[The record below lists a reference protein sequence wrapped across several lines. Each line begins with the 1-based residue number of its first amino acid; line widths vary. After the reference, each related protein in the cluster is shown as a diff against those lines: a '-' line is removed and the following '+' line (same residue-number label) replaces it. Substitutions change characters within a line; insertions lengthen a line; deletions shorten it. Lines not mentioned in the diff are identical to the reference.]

1 MPKIKL
7 YFENYLVDNTDNI
20 SIPLTKT
27 FDNIQDPMKYYS
39 EYSRSV
45 DIPFSVN
52 NNKLFNHIFN
62 VDSVQNSNPNQ
73 PNIGHNFDPKR
84 KIPFR
89 LEYNGDIILE
99 GYAKLNS
106 ITYANGGKYN
116 ITLFGKF
123 GEIMQELHKL
133 TFINPE
139 SNKYYIVSPKYDR
152 ISANLVKSAMEKY
165 PLSTFSENSI
175 LLTDIITFI
184 SNEGVYENFDTKKN
198 VRYKIVNNTLIPHM
212 DIVDTSSF
220 LKETYTYISNNN
232 INPESI
238 VGDAMLPGTWG
249 EYRSY
254 YQIPCM
260 WVKRLWEMFIAAAK
274 KVTSY
279 SFDLDPD
286 FFNDD
291 NPLYFKQVL
300 ALKPFNTKK
309 ESRYTS
315 TFEINSPKEGSWI
328 NGTNTYRM
336 LSNIIRTSTIS
347 DEYGAGYDDT
357 PDGETSGQTSNALFL
372 KAKPNSYDTFTIN
385 FSQKY
390 QIEFPTDGI
399 EGKQYLNTPLFINVN
414 LKTKDGSIINT
425 CKYCVKRCKY
435 EDLEEYDTT
444 VPYDNK
450 RNVILQDTYQEN
462 NPFTKTTSFF
472 FTLNYSY
479 RTSQV
484 INGCYLQT
492 EMYWTGTSF
501 VFTYDPELLTGDKGV
516 PYINY
521 KSHVLKEGESVYIKP
536 INELY
541 KGEKNRLSVVISQK
555 EKRSGDYFSI
565 SDLWDKNVNPLEYLL
580 EFSKIYGLVWNID
593 EKNKTIVVR
602 QQQNDYKEGLTQGIR
617 DYTDK
622 VDNREKVLKPAQ
634 FDCKYV
640 RFNYA
645 DNKTAQGTEYKNAYG
660 ANYGELILNNG
671 NEFNLSDK
679 KLFSGLIPAPITQK
693 KEIFKIKT
701 PTNIDST
708 IYPET
713 QTYTSIITTDKSNK
727 TVDLFGSL
735 FFVGPNTTPIV
746 LTDDCN
752 SEYFSNT
759 YCYNRYC
766 DDVNSTNLMAKATAK
781 IASAISYI
789 FYPNKKITNL
799 FNIPNI
805 TYGED
810 FRNVKSIYE
819 LFWKDYFDE
828 RYSYKNKVVEVK
840 MKLSIEDYNTIRRG
854 TFIKIDN
861 QLYVFNKI
869 SDFDI
874 QGGGLTKCELLTVNN
889 LDAYTNNLFL
899 TYMHS

>member
-62 VDSVQNSNPNQ
+62 VDSVQNSDPKQ

-89 LEYNGDIILE
+89 IEYNGDVILE

-123 GEIMQELHKL
+123 GEIMQELHKI

-139 SNKYYIVSPKYDR
+139 SEKYYIDFPKYGKQTR
-152 ISANLVKSAMEKY
+152 INADFVKTAMEKY
-165 PLSTFSENSI
+165 PSSTFSDNSI
-175 LLTDIITFI
+175 SLSDIITFI

-198 VRYKIVNNTLIPHM
+198 VRYEILKNEFIRYNN
-212 DIVDTSSF
+212 IVDTSSF
-220 LKETYTYISNNN
+220 LQETYNYISRNN

-238 VGDAMLPGTWG
+238 VGDAILPGTWG

-260 WVKRLWEMFIAAAK
+260 WVKRLWEMFTTAAK

-279 SFDLDPD
+279 SFDFDPD
-286 FFNDD
+286 FFNDN

-300 ALKPFNTKK
+300 ALKPFNTKQ
-309 ESRYTS
+309 ESKYTS
-315 TFEINSPKEGSWI
+315 TFEIIDDCFGSNWL
-328 NGTNTYRM
+328 NGSGTKKIKSKIMRV
-336 LSNIIRTSTIS
+336 STIS
-347 DEYGAGYDDT
+347 DEYAAGYNDI
-357 PDGETSGQTSNALFL
+357 PKGETTNALFL
-372 KAKPNSYDTFTIN
+372 KSKPNSYDTFTIN

-390 QIEFPTDGI
+390 KIDIPYVDMSQKIYIMD
-399 EGKQYLNTPLFINVN
+399 PLFIDVN
-414 LKTKDGSIINT
+414 LKTKAGTIINT
-425 CKYCVKRCKY
+425 CKYAVQRCKFEGL
-435 EDLEEYDTT
+435 EDYDKNDIYT
-444 VPYDNK
+444 
-450 RNVILQDTYQEN
+450 RGRFVILQDTNQEFN
-462 NPFTKTTSFF
+462 SYEKITSLF

-479 RTSQV
+479 RTNQV
-484 INGCYLQT
+484 TQGCYLEIVMHWSNQNFFF
-492 EMYWTGTSF
+492 G
-501 VFTYDPELLTGDKGV
+501 YDPQLLTNDNGV
-516 PYINY
+516 PYITTKDHIL
-521 KSHVLKEGESVYIKP
+521 KSNEGVSISPLGNLFDGETNK
-536 INELY
+536 LY
-541 KGEKNRLSVVISQK
+541 VVISQK

-565 SDLWDKNVNPLEYLL
+565 PDLWNNNVNPLEYLF
-580 EFSKIYGLVWNID
+580 EYSKIYGLVWNID

-602 QQQNDYKEGLTQGIR
+602 QQQNDYKEGLARGIR

-640 RFNYA
+640 RFNYT
-645 DNKTAQGTEYKNAYG
+645 DNKTAEGTEYKNTYD

-671 NEFNLSDK
+671 NEFNSSEK
-679 KLFSGLIPAPITQK
+679 KLFSGLIPAPITGK
-693 KEIFKIKT
+693 KQIFKIKT
-701 PTNIDST
+701 PNNKDSI
-708 IYPET
+708 IYSET
-713 QTYTSIITTDKSNK
+713 QTYTSIITADKSNK

-735 FFVGPNTTPIV
+735 FFVGEKTTPIL
-746 LTDDCN
+746 LTDDTS
-752 SEYFSNT
+752 SEYLNNT
-759 YCYNRYC
+759 YCYNRYSY
-766 DDVNSTNLMAKATAK
+766 DVISKQANAK
-781 IASAISYI
+781 IASAISYVK
-789 FYPNKKITNL
+789 NTNNKITNL

-810 FRNVKSIYE
+810 FTNVKSIYE

-840 MKLSIEDYNTIRRG
+840 MKLSIADYNSIRRG

-874 QGGGLTKCELLTVNN
+874 QGDGLTKCELLTVNN
-889 LDAYTNNLFL
+889 LDAYTTNLFL

>member
-89 LEYNGDIILE
+89 IEYNGDIILE

-106 ITYANGGKYN
+106 ITYSNGGKYN

-152 ISANLVKSAMEKY
+152 ISATFLQIAMKKY
-165 PLSTFSENSI
+165 PSSTFSENS
-175 LLTDIITFI
+175 LSLTDIITFI
-184 SNEGVYENFDTKKN
+184 TNEGVYENFDMKKN
-198 VRYKIVNNTLIPHM
+198 VRYKISDNTIIPYM

-291 NPLYFKQVL
+291 NPLYFQQVL
-300 ALKPFNTKK
+300 ALKTFNTKQ
-309 ESRYTS
+309 ESKYTS
-315 TFEINSPKEGSWI
+315 TFEIKVSNNVSWI
-328 NGTNTYRM
+328 NSTNTYRM
-336 LSNIIRTSTIS
+336 PSYIIRTSTVS
-347 DEYGAGYDDT
+347 DDYGAGYDDIT
-357 PDGETSGQTSNALFL
+357 DGETSGQTIKVLFL
-372 KAKPNSYDTFTIN
+372 KSKPNSYDTFTIN
-385 FSQKY
+385 FSQKFS
-390 QIEFPTDGI
+390 IDIPSGGI
-399 EGKQYLNTPLFINVN
+399 EGKQYLGIPFYIDVY
-414 LKTKDGSIINT
+414 LKTKDGLIINT
-425 CKYCVKRCKY
+425 CNYEVLRCKY
-435 EDLEEYDTT
+435 EGLEEYDRDIPHSK
-444 VPYDNK
+444 V
-450 RNVILQDTYQEN
+450 RNIILQDTYQEN
-462 NPFTKTTSFF
+462 NPNTKTTSLF

-484 INGCYLQT
+484 INGCYL
-492 EMYWTGTSF
+492 EIVMYWEDIPF
-501 VFTYDPELLTGDKGV
+501 YFTYDPELLTNNDGVQYIHDKMH
-516 PYINY
+516 
-521 KSHVLKEGESVYIKP
+521 SLKDTESVYVKP
-536 INELY
+536 LNELY
-541 KGEKNRLSVVISQK
+541 KGEKNRLSAVISQK

-565 SDLWDKNVNPLEYLL
+565 SDLWDNNVNPLEYLL

-602 QQQNDYKEGLTQGIR
+602 QQQNDYKEGLAQGIR

-640 RFNYA
+640 CFNYA
-645 DNKTAQGTEYKNAYG
+645 DNKTAEGTEYKNTYG

-671 NEFNLSDK
+671 NEFNLSEK

-693 KEIFKIKT
+693 KRILKIKT
-701 PTNIDST
+701 PYNINST

-735 FFVGPNTTPIV
+735 FFVINTNNFIGF
-746 LTDDCN
+746 TDDCS
-752 SEYFSNT
+752 SEYLNNT
-759 YCYNRYC
+759 YCYNRYGFG
-766 DDVNSTNLMAKATAK
+766 VTYAIAKF
-781 IASAISYI
+781 ASAISYVK
-789 FYPNKKITNL
+789 NTNNKITNL

-810 FRNVKSIYE
+810 FKNVKSIYE

-840 MKLSIEDYNTIRRG
+840 MKLSIEEYNTIRRG

-874 QGGGLTKCELLTVNN
+874 QGDGLTKCELLTVNN

>member
-62 VDSVQNSNPNQ
+62 VDSVQYSNPRQ

-89 LEYNGDIILE
+89 IEYNGDIILE

-133 TFINPE
+133 TFINSE
-139 SNKYYIVSPKYDR
+139 SDKYYIDYPTYGKQTR
-152 ISANLVKSAMEKY
+152 INADFVKTAMEKY
-165 PLSTFSENSI
+165 PSSTFSDNTI
-175 LLTDIITFI
+175 LSDIITFI

-198 VRYKIVNNTLIPHM
+198 ARYEILNNGIVQYK

-220 LKETYTYISNNN
+220 LQETYTYISRNN

-238 VGDAMLPGTWG
+238 VGNAMLPATWG

-260 WVKRLWEMFIAAAK
+260 WVKRLWEMFTAAAK
-274 KVTSY
+274 KLTSY

-286 FFNDD
+286 FFNDN

-309 ESRYTS
+309 ESKYTS
-315 TFEINSPKEGSWI
+315 TFEIIDDCFGSKWL
-328 NGTNTYRM
+328 NGSGTKKIKSKIVRV
-336 LSNIIRTSTIS
+336 STIS
-347 DEYGAGYDDT
+347 DEYAAGYDDI
-357 PDGETSGQTSNALFL
+357 PNGVTSNALFL
-372 KAKPNSYDTFTIN
+372 KSKPNSYDTFTIN

-390 QIEFPTDGI
+390 KIEIPYVDNVQKLYI
-399 EGKQYLNTPLFINVN
+399 LDPLFIDVK
-414 LKTKDGSIINT
+414 LKTKAGTIINT
-425 CKYCVKRCKY
+425 CKYALQRCKFEGL
-435 EDLEEYDTT
+435 EDYDKNDIYT
-444 VPYDNK
+444 
-450 RNVILQDTYQEN
+450 RGRFVIYQDTNQEFN
-462 NPFTKTTSFF
+462 SYEKKASLF

-479 RTSQV
+479 RTNQV
-484 INGCYLQT
+484 TQGCYL
-492 EMYWTGTSF
+492 EIDMYWSNQLF
-501 VFTYDPELLTGDKGV
+501 YFAYDPQLLTNDNGV
-516 PYINY
+516 PYIVTKDHIL
-521 KSHVLKEGESVYIKP
+521 KSNEDVYVTPLDNLFDGETNK
-536 INELY
+536 
-541 KGEKNRLSVVISQK
+541 LSVVISQK

-565 SDLWDKNVNPLEYLL
+565 PDLWNNNVNPLEYLL
-580 EFSKIYGLVWNID
+580 EYSKIYGLVWNID

-602 QQQNDYKEGLTQGIR
+602 QQQNDYKEGLTRGIR

-640 RFNYA
+640 RFNYT
-645 DNKTAQGTEYKNAYG
+645 DNKTAEGTEYKNTYR

-671 NEFNLSDK
+671 NEFNSSEK
-679 KLFSGLIPAPITQK
+679 KLFSGLIPAPITGK
-693 KEIFKIKT
+693 KQIFKIKT
-701 PTNIDST
+701 PNNKDSMM
-708 IYPET
+708 YPDT
-713 QTYTSIITTDKSNK
+713 QTYTSIITADKSNK

-735 FFVGPNTTPIV
+735 FFVGEKTTPIL
-746 LTDDCN
+746 LTDDTPP
-752 SEYFSNT
+752 EYLNNT
-759 YCYNRYC
+759 YCYNRYSY
-766 DDVNSTNLMAKATAK
+766 DVISKQANAK
-781 IASAISYI
+781 IASAISYVKKT
-789 FYPNKKITNL
+789 NNKITNL

-805 TYGED
+805 TYGEN
-810 FRNVKSIYE
+810 FTGVKSIYE

-840 MKLSIEDYNTIRRG
+840 MKLSINDYNSIRRG

-874 QGGGLTKCELLTVNN
+874 QGDGLTKCELLTVNN
-889 LDAYTNNLFL
+889 LDAYTTNLFL

>member
-27 FDNIQDPMKYYS
+27 FDNIQAPMKYYS

-62 VDSVQNSNPNQ
+62 VDSVQNSDPKQ
-73 PNIGHNFDPKR
+73 QNIGHNFDPKR

-89 LEYNGDIILE
+89 IEYNGDVILE

-106 ITYANGGKYN
+106 ITYTNGGKYN

-133 TFINPE
+133 TFINSE
-139 SNKYYIVSPKYDR
+139 SDKYYIDYPTYGKQTR
-152 ISANLVKSAMEKY
+152 INADFVKTAMEKY
-165 PLSTFSENSI
+165 PSSTFSDNTI
-175 LLTDIITFI
+175 LSDIITFI

-198 VRYKIVNNTLIPHM
+198 ARYEILNNGIVQYK

-220 LKETYTYISNNN
+220 LQETYTYISRNN

-238 VGDAMLPGTWG
+238 VGNAMLPATWG

-260 WVKRLWEMFIAAAK
+260 WVKRLWEMFATAAK
-274 KVTSY
+274 KLTSY

-286 FFNDD
+286 FFNDN

-309 ESRYTS
+309 ESKYTS
-315 TFEINSPKEGSWI
+315 TFEIIDDCFGSKWL
-328 NGTNTYRM
+328 NGSGTKKIKSKIVRV
-336 LSNIIRTSTIS
+336 STIS
-347 DEYGAGYDDT
+347 DEYAAGYDDI
-357 PDGETSGQTSNALFL
+357 PNGVTSNALFL
-372 KAKPNSYDTFTIN
+372 KSKPNSYDTFTIN

-390 QIEFPTDGI
+390 KIEIPYVDNVQKLYI
-399 EGKQYLNTPLFINVN
+399 LDPLFIDVK
-414 LKTKDGSIINT
+414 LKTKNGTIINT
-425 CKYCVKRCKY
+425 CKYALQRCKFEGL
-435 EDLEEYDTT
+435 EDYDKNDIYT
-444 VPYDNK
+444 
-450 RNVILQDTYQEN
+450 RGRFVIYQDTNQEFN
-462 NPFTKTTSFF
+462 SYEKKASLF

-479 RTSQV
+479 RTNQV
-484 INGCYLQT
+484 TQGCYL
-492 EMYWTGTSF
+492 EIDMYWSNVNF
-501 VFTYDPELLTGDKGV
+501 YLAYDPRLLTNDKGV
-516 PYINY
+516 PYITTKDHIL
-521 KSHVLKEGESVYIKP
+521 KSNESVSITP
-536 INELY
+536 LDNLFD
-541 KGEKNRLSVVISQK
+541 GETNQLSVVISQK

-565 SDLWDKNVNPLEYLL
+565 SDLWNNNVNPLEYLL
-580 EFSKIYGLVWNID
+580 EYSKIYGLVWNID

-602 QQQNDYKEGLTQGIR
+602 QQQNDYKEGLTRGIR

-640 RFNYA
+640 RFNYT
-645 DNKTAQGTEYKNAYG
+645 DNKTAEGTEYKNTYR

-671 NEFNLSDK
+671 NEFNSSEK
-679 KLFSGLIPAPITQK
+679 KLFSGLIPAPITGK
-693 KEIFKIKT
+693 KQIFKIKT
-701 PTNIDST
+701 PNNKDS
-708 IYPET
+708 IMYSET

-735 FFVGPNTTPIV
+735 FFVGETTTPIL
-746 LTDDCN
+746 LTDDTS
-752 SEYFSNT
+752 SEYLNNT
-759 YCYNRYC
+759 YCYNRYSY
-766 DDVNSTNLMAKATAK
+766 DVISKQANAK
-781 IASAISYI
+781 IASAISYVK
-789 FYPNKKITNL
+789 NTNNKITNL

-805 TYGED
+805 TYGEN
-810 FRNVKSIYE
+810 FTGVKSIYE
-819 LFWKDYFDE
+819 LFWKNYFDE

-840 MKLSIEDYNTIRRG
+840 MKLSINEYNSIRRG

-869 SDFDI
+869 FDFDI
-874 QGGGLTKCELLTVNN
+874 QGDGLTKCELLTVNN
-889 LDAYTNNLFL
+889 LDAYTTNLFL
-899 TYMHS
+899 RYMNS

>member
-89 LEYNGDIILE
+89 IEYNGDIILE

-106 ITYANGGKYN
+106 ITYSNGGKYN

-133 TFINPE
+133 TFTTPE
-139 SNKYYIVSPKYDR
+139 SNKYYILSPKYDR
-152 ISANLVKSAMEKY
+152 INADFVKSAMEKY
-165 PLSTFSENSI
+165 PTSTFSENS
-175 LLTDIITFI
+175 LSLTDIITFF

-198 VRYKIVNNTLIPHM
+198 VKYEIITNELTSYQV

-238 VGDAMLPGTWG
+238 VGNGMLPGTWN

-260 WVKRLWEMFIAAAK
+260 WVKRLWEMFIAAAE

-291 NPLYFKQVL
+291 NPLYFRQVL

-309 ESRYTS
+309 ESIYTS
-315 TFEINSPKEGSWI
+315 TFEINASGGGSWGNETSKNKI
-328 NGTNTYRM
+328 P
-336 LSNIIRTSTIS
+336 SKIIRTSIVS
-347 DEYGAGYDDT
+347 DEYGAGYNDT
-357 PDGETSGQTSNALFL
+357 PAGEKNTALFFR
-372 KAKPNSYDTFTIN
+372 AKPNSYDTFTIN

-390 QIEFPTDGI
+390 KIEFPTGDI
-399 EGKQYLNTPLFINVN
+399 EGKQYLDSLLYIDVN
-414 LKTKDGSIINT
+414 LKTKNGSIINT
-425 CKYCVKRCKY
+425 CNYIVDRCKY
-435 EDLEEYDTT
+435 EGLEEYDKLFTSD
-444 VPYDNK
+444 YNI
-450 RNVILQDTYQEN
+450 RNIILQDTYQEN
-462 NPFTKTTSFF
+462 NPSTGTTSLF

-484 INGCYLQT
+484 INGCYLQI
-492 EMYWTGTSF
+492 EMYWPGPHSF
-501 VFTYDPELLTGDKGV
+501 TFTYNPELVTPSKGV
-516 PYINY
+516 PYIYRNAR
-521 KSHVLKEGESVYIKP
+521 VLKEGDVVYVKP
-536 INELY
+536 LNELY
-541 KGEKNRLSVVISQK
+541 NGEKNRLSVVISQK

-565 SDLWDKNVNPLEYLL
+565 SDLWDKKVNPLEYLL

-602 QQQNDYKEGLTQGIR
+602 QQQNDYKEGLTRGIR

-645 DNKTAQGTEYKNAYG
+645 DNKTAQGTEYKNSYG

-671 NEFNLSDK
+671 NEFNSSEK

-693 KEIFKIKT
+693 KQIFKIKT
-701 PTNIDST
+701 PLNKDST
-708 IYPET
+708 IYQES

-735 FFVGPNTTPIV
+735 FFVGMDTTSTSIT
-746 LTDDCN
+746 LTDDC
-752 SEYFSNT
+752 SYEYFNKT
-759 YCYNRYC
+759 YCYNRYGN
-766 DDVNSTNLMAKATAK
+766 DVISTEATLK
-781 IASAISYI
+781 TASAISYI
-789 FYPNKKITNL
+789 YYNYRITNL

-810 FRNVKSIYE
+810 FRDVKSIYE

-874 QGGGLTKCELLTVNN
+874 QGDGLTKCELLTVNN

-899 TYMHS
+899 TYMHEQST

>member
-89 LEYNGDIILE
+89 IEYNGDIILE

-106 ITYANGGKYN
+106 ITYSNGGKYN

-139 SNKYYIVSPKYDR
+139 SDKYYIVSPKYDR
-152 ISANLVKSAMEKY
+152 ISANFVKSAMEKY
-165 PLSTFSENSI
+165 PSSTFSENSFS
-175 LLTDIITFI
+175 LTDIITFI
-184 SNEGVYENFDTKKN
+184 TNEGVYENFDTKKN
-198 VRYKIVNNTLIPHM
+198 LKYKINNINNELISLV

-238 VGDAMLPGTWG
+238 VGNAMLPGTWE

-260 WVKRLWEMFIAAAK
+260 WVKRLWEMFIAASK

-291 NPLYFKQVL
+291 NPLYYRQVL

-309 ESRYTS
+309 ESIYTS
-315 TFEINSPKEGSWI
+315 TFKTTASKGGSWE
-328 NGTNTYRM
+328 NGTKNNKIP
-336 LSNIIRTSTIS
+336 SNIIRILTVS

-357 PDGETSGQTSNALFL
+357 PDGETSKFLFL
-372 KAKPNSYDTFTIN
+372 KSKPNSYDTFTIN

-390 QIEFPTDGI
+390 KIEFPTGNI
-399 EGKQYLNTPLFINVN
+399 EGKQYLDTLLYIDVN

-425 CKYCVKRCKY
+425 CNYIVDRCKY
-435 EDLEEYDTT
+435 EGLEEYDKPSTSD
-444 VPYDNK
+444 YNI

-462 NPFTKTTSFF
+462 NPSTGTTSLF

-484 INGCYLQT
+484 INGCYLQI
-492 EMYWTGTSF
+492 EMYWPGPLSF
-501 VFTYDPELLTGDKGV
+501 TFTYNPELVTPTNGA
-516 PYINY
+516 PYIYCNAR
-521 KSHVLKEGESVYIKP
+521 VLKEGDVLHVRP
-536 INELY
+536 LNELY
-541 KGEKNRLSVVISQK
+541 TGEQNQLSVVISQK

-565 SDLWDKNVNPLEYLL
+565 SDLWDKKVNPLEYLL
-580 EFSKIYGLVWNID
+580 EYSKIYGLVWNID

-622 VDNREKVLKPAQ
+622 VDNSEKVLKPAQ

-640 RFNYA
+640 RFNYE
-645 DNKTAQGTEYKNAYG
+645 DNKTPQGTEYKNSYG

-671 NEFNLSDK
+671 NEFNSSEK

-693 KEIFKIKT
+693 KQIFKIKT
-701 PTNIDST
+701 PSNIYST

-713 QTYTSIITTDKSNK
+713 QKYTSIISTDKSNK

-735 FFVGPNTTPIV
+735 FFVGPVNTPII

-752 SEYFSNT
+752 SEYFNNT
-759 YCYNRYC
+759 YCYNRYGYN
-766 DDVNSTNLMAKATAK
+766 VISTKAIAK

-789 FYPNKKITNL
+789 LYNNKKITNL

-810 FRNVKSIYE
+810 FKNVKSVYE

-840 MKLSIEDYNTIRRG
+840 MKLSIEDYNTIRRR

-874 QGGGLTKCELLTVNN
+874 QGNGLTKCELLTVNN
-889 LDAYTNNLFL
+889 LDAYTTNLFL
-899 TYMHS
+899 TYIHS

>member
-27 FDNIQDPMKYYS
+27 FDNIQAPMKYYS

-62 VDSVQNSNPNQ
+62 VDSVQNSDPKQ

-89 LEYNGDIILE
+89 IEHNGDVILE

-139 SNKYYIVSPKYDR
+139 SKKYHIDSPSYTG
-152 ISANLVKSAMEKY
+152 INVNFVKSAMEKY
-165 PLSTFSENSI
+165 PSSTFSANSI
-175 LLTDIITFI
+175 SLSDIITFV

-198 VRYKIVNNTLIPHM
+198 VGYEIDDDNRIIPRV

-220 LKETYTYISNNN
+220 LKETYTYISRNN

-238 VGDAMLPGTWG
+238 VGDAILPGTWG

-260 WVKRLWEMFIAAAK
+260 WVKRLWDMFTAAAK
-274 KVTSY
+274 KLTSY
-279 SFDLDPD
+279 SFDLDHD

-300 ALKPFNTKK
+300 VLKPFNTKQ
-309 ESRYTS
+309 ESKYTS
-315 TFEINSPKEGSWI
+315 TFEINSSKNLSW
-328 NGTNTYRM
+328 NSTNIKSK
-336 LSNIIRTSTIS
+336 LSSKIIRMSTVS
-347 DEYGAGYDDT
+347 DEYGAGYDDIPNGDT
-357 PDGETSGQTSNALFL
+357 TKALFL
-372 KAKPNSYDTFTIN
+372 KAKPNSFDTFTIN
-385 FSQKY
+385 FAQRY
-390 QIEFPTDGI
+390 VIEIPSGGI
-399 EGKQYLNTPLFINVN
+399 KGKQYLGTYLYVDVN
-414 LKTKDGSIINT
+414 LKQKDGTIINT
-425 CKYCVKRCKY
+425 CKYHVRRCKY
-435 EDLEEYDTT
+435 EGLEEYDKSASY
-444 VPYDNK
+444 YDSI
-450 RNVILQDTYQEN
+450 RNVILQDTYQEINSSN
-462 NPFTKTTSFF
+462 NRTSIF

-484 INGCYLQT
+484 NISECYL
-492 EMYWTGTSF
+492 EIVMYWENIGF
-501 VFTYDPELLTGDKGV
+501 VFTYDPQLETNNNGV
-516 PYINY
+516 PYIHEKNHILTP
-521 KSHVLKEGESVYIKP
+521 SEVVYVKP
-536 INELY
+536 VSELY
-541 KGEKNRLSVVISQK
+541 KGGKNQLSVVISQK
-555 EKRSGDYFSI
+555 EKRSGNTFSI
-565 SDLWDKNVNPLEYLL
+565 SDIWDKNVNPLEYLL
-580 EFSKIYGLVWNID
+580 EFSKFYGLVWNID

-645 DNKTAQGTEYKNAYG
+645 DNKTAEGAEYKNTYS

-671 NEFNLSDK
+671 NEFNTSEK

-693 KEIFKIKT
+693 KQIFKIKT
-701 PTNIDST
+701 PNNTNTT

-727 TVDLFGSL
+727 TVNLFGSL
-735 FFVGPNTTPIV
+735 FFVGETTTPIL
-746 LTDDCN
+746 LTDDSN
-752 SEYFSNT
+752 SEYLNNT

-766 DDVNSTNLMAKATAK
+766 SNVKSTTSNAK

-789 FYPNKKITNL
+789 YYPKNRKITNL

-810 FRNVKSIYE
+810 FTNVKSIYE

-840 MKLSIEDYNTIRRG
+840 MKLSIADYNSIRRG

-874 QGGGLTKCELLTVNN
+874 QGDGLTKCELLTVNN
-889 LDAYTNNLFL
+889 LDAYTTNLFL

>member
-62 VDSVQNSNPNQ
+62 VDSVQNSNPQQ

-89 LEYNGDIILE
+89 IEYNGDIILE

-139 SNKYYIVSPKYDR
+139 SEKYYIDFPKYGKYTN
-152 ISANLVKSAMEKY
+152 INANFVRMAMQKY
-165 PLSTFSENSI
+165 PSSTFSDNSI
-175 LLTDIITFI
+175 RLSDIITFI

-198 VRYKIVNNTLIPHM
+198 VRYKISDNTIIPHM

-238 VGDAMLPGTWG
+238 VGDAMIPGTWG

-291 NPLYFKQVL
+291 NPLYFRQVL
-300 ALKPFNTKK
+300 ALKPFNTKQ
-309 ESRYTS
+309 ESKYTS
-315 TFEINSPKEGSWI
+315 TFVINTSKNRSWT
-328 NGTNTYRM
+328 NGTNTNKIP
-336 LSNIIRTSTIS
+336 SNIIRTSTVS
-347 DEYGAGYDDT
+347 DEYAAGYDDI
-357 PDGETSGQTSNALFL
+357 PDGQQTDALFL
-372 KAKPNSYDTFTIN
+372 KSKPDSYDTFTIN

-390 QIEFPTDGI
+390 SIEFPTGGI
-399 EGKQYLNTPLFINVN
+399 EGKQYLSTPLYIDVN
-414 LKTKDGSIINT
+414 LKTKDGLIINT
-425 CKYCVKRCKY
+425 CKYAVERCKY
-435 EDLEEYDTT
+435 EGLEEYDTS
-444 VPYDNK
+444 YIYSRK
-450 RNVILQDTYQEN
+450 ENVILQDTYQEI
-462 NPFTKTTSFF
+462 NPFTETTALF

-484 INGCYLQT
+484 INGCYL
-492 EMYWTGTSF
+492 EIVMYWTGQLF
-501 VFTYDPELLTGDKGV
+501 GFTYDPQLLTNNNGVQYIHDKM
-516 PYINY
+516 
-521 KSHVLKEGESVYIKP
+521 HVLNNSEHVYVKP
-536 INELY
+536 ISELY

-555 EKRSGDYFSI
+555 EKRSDDYFSI

-580 EFSKIYGLVWNID
+580 EYSKIYGLVWNID
-593 EKNKTIVVR
+593 EKDKTIVVR
-602 QQQNDYKEGLTQGIR
+602 QQQNDYKEGLTQGVR

-622 VDNREKVLKPAQ
+622 VDNKEKVLKPAQ

-645 DNKTAQGTEYKNAYG
+645 DNKTAEGTEYKNSYG
-660 ANYGELILNNG
+660 ANYGEVILNNG
-671 NEFNLSDK
+671 NEFNTSEK
-679 KLFSGLIPAPITQK
+679 KLFSGLIPAPITGK
-693 KEIFKIKT
+693 KQIFKIKT

-708 IYPET
+708 IYLET

-735 FFVGPNTTPIV
+735 FFVGPNTTLIV
-746 LTDDCN
+746 LTDDSN
-752 SEYFSNT
+752 SEYLSNT

-766 DDVNSTNLMAKATAK
+766 YDVTTTQLEARSK

-789 FYPNKKITNL
+789 HYRDKKITNL

-810 FRNVKSIYE
+810 FTNVKSIYE

-840 MKLSIEDYNTIRRG
+840 MKLSIEEYNTIRRG

-874 QGGGLTKCELLTVNN
+874 QGNGLTKCELLTVNN

>member
-89 LEYNGDIILE
+89 IEYNGDIILE

-106 ITYANGGKYN
+106 ITYSNGGKYN

-139 SNKYYIVSPKYDR
+139 SDKYYIVSPKYDR
-152 ISANLVKSAMEKY
+152 ISANFVKSAMEKY
-165 PLSTFSENSI
+165 PSSTFSENSFS
-175 LLTDIITFI
+175 LTDIITFI
-184 SNEGVYENFDTKKN
+184 TNEGVYENFDTKKN
-198 VRYKIVNNTLIPHM
+198 VKYKIINNELISLV

-238 VGDAMLPGTWG
+238 VGGGMLPGTWE

-260 WVKRLWEMFIAAAK
+260 WVKRLWEMFIAAAE

-291 NPLYFKQVL
+291 NPLYYGQVL

-309 ESRYTS
+309 ESIYTS
-315 TFEINSPKEGSWI
+315 TFKTTASKGGSWE
-328 NGTNTYRM
+328 NGTKNNKIP
-336 LSNIIRTSTIS
+336 SNIIRILTVS

-357 PDGETSGQTSNALFL
+357 PNGETSKFLFL
-372 KAKPNSYDTFTIN
+372 KSKPNSYDTFTIN

-390 QIEFPTDGI
+390 KIEFPTGDI
-399 EGKQYLNTPLFINVN
+399 EGKQYLDTLLYIDVN

-425 CKYCVKRCKY
+425 CNYIVDRCKY
-435 EDLEEYDTT
+435 EGLEEYDKPSTSD
-444 VPYDNK
+444 YNI

-462 NPFTKTTSFF
+462 NPSTGTTSLF

-484 INGCYLQT
+484 INGCYLQI
-492 EMYWTGTSF
+492 EMYWPGPLSF
-501 VFTYDPELLTGDKGV
+501 TFTYNPELVTPTNGAA
-516 PYINY
+516 PYVYCNAR
-521 KSHVLKEGESVYIKP
+521 VLKDGDVLHVRP
-536 INELY
+536 LNELY
-541 KGEKNRLSVVISQK
+541 TGEQNRLSVVISQK

-565 SDLWDKNVNPLEYLL
+565 SDLWDKKVNPLEYLL
-580 EFSKIYGLVWNID
+580 EYSKIYGLVWNID

-622 VDNREKVLKPAQ
+622 VDNSEKVLKPAQ

-640 RFNYA
+640 RFNYE
-645 DNKTAQGTEYKNAYG
+645 DNKTTQGTEYKNSYG

-671 NEFNLSDK
+671 NEFNSSEK

-693 KEIFKIKT
+693 KQIFKIKT
-701 PTNIDST
+701 PSNIYST

-713 QTYTSIITTDKSNK
+713 QKYTSIITTDKSNK

-752 SEYFSNT
+752 SEYLNNNT
-759 YCYNRYC
+759 YCYNRYGYN
-766 DDVNSTNLMAKATAK
+766 VSSTEATAK

-789 FYPNKKITNL
+789 LYNNKKITNL

-810 FRNVKSIYE
+810 FEDVKSIYE

-874 QGGGLTKCELLTVNN
+874 QGNGLTKCELLTVNN
-889 LDAYTNNLFL
+889 LDAYTMNLFL
-899 TYMHS
+899 TYIHS

>member
-62 VDSVQNSNPNQ
+62 VDSVQNSNPEQ

-89 LEYNGDIILE
+89 IEHNGNVILE

-133 TFINPE
+133 TFIKPE
-139 SNKYYIVSPKYDR
+139 SEKYYIDFPKSNGRYGR
-152 ISANLVKSAMEKY
+152 INASFVKKAMEKY
-165 PLSTFSENSI
+165 PSYIGSVETLFFM
-175 LLTDIITFI
+175 DFITFM

-198 VRYKIVNNTLIPHM
+198 VRYKISNNGIKSYK

-232 INPESI
+232 INPDSI
-238 VGDAMLPGTWG
+238 VGNAILPATWG

-260 WVKRLWEMFIAAAK
+260 WVKRLWEMFTAVAEQ
-274 KVTSY
+274 VTSY

-300 ALKPFNTKK
+300 ALKPFNTKQ
-309 ESRYTS
+309 ESKYTS
-315 TFEINSPKEGSWI
+315 IFEIIDGTYANWLNGKGTDKEKSK
-328 NGTNTYRM
+328 
-336 LSNIIRTSTIS
+336 IIRRLTIS
-347 DEYGAGYDDT
+347 DEYGAGYDDLPNGDT
-357 PDGETSGQTSNALFL
+357 TNALFL
-372 KAKPNSYDTFTIN
+372 KAKTNSYDTFTIN
-385 FSQKY
+385 FSQRY
-390 QIEFPTDGI
+390 SIEIPYVDI
-399 EGKQYLNTPLFINVN
+399 SQKQYITSPLLIDVN
-414 LKTKDGSIINT
+414 LKTKSGTIINT
-425 CKYCVKRCKY
+425 CKYAVQRCKY
-435 EDLEEYDTT
+435 EGLEDYDKNDTYSD
-444 VPYDNK
+444 VF
-450 RNVILQDTYQEN
+450 VILQDTNQEIN
-462 NPFTKTTSFF
+462 TSKKRTYLF

-484 INGCYLQT
+484 IQGCYI
-492 EMYWTGTSF
+492 EIVMYWQNTNFSF
-501 VFTYDPELLTGDKGV
+501 EYDPQLVTNNNGV
-516 PYINY
+516 SYITTKHHNL
-521 KSHVLKEGESVYIKP
+521 KNTEGVLIQPVEH
-536 INELY
+536 LY
-541 KGEKNRLSVVISQK
+541 RDYKNRLSVVISQN
-555 EKRSGDYFSI
+555 EKRSGDYFTMQ
-565 SDLWDKNVNPLEYLL
+565 DLWDKNVNPLEYLL

-602 QQQNDYKEGLTQGIR
+602 QQQNDYKDGLTQGIR

-645 DNKTAQGTEYKNAYG
+645 DNKTAEGTEYKNAYG

-671 NEFNLSDK
+671 NEFNTSEK
-679 KLFSGLIPAPITQK
+679 KLFSGLIPAPITGK
-693 KEIFKIKT
+693 KKIFNIKT
-701 PTNIDST
+701 KDNKDST

-735 FFVGPNTTPIV
+735 FFVGEKTTPIL
-746 LTDDCN
+746 LTDDNN
-752 SEYFSNT
+752 SEYLNNT
-759 YCYNRYC
+759 YCYNRYGYG
-766 DDVNSTNLMAKATAK
+766 VTSTTANSKC
-781 IASAISYI
+781 ASAISYVK
-789 FYPNKKITNL
+789 NTNNKITNL

-810 FRNVKSIYE
+810 FTNVKSIYE

-840 MKLSIEDYNTIRRG
+840 MKLSIVDYNSIRRG

-874 QGGGLTKCELLTVNN
+874 QGDGLTKCELLTVNN

-899 TYMHS
+899 TYMNS

>member
-62 VDSVQNSNPNQ
+62 VDSVQNSNPEQ

-89 LEYNGDIILE
+89 IEHNGDVILE

-139 SNKYYIVSPKYDR
+139 SKKYYIDFPKSAGKYDR
-152 ISANLVKSAMEKY
+152 INASFVKSAMEKY
-165 PLSTFSENSI
+165 PSSTFSDTSVF
-175 LLTDIITFI
+175 LTDIITFV

-198 VRYKIVNNTLIPHM
+198 VRYKISDNTIIPHM

-238 VGDAMLPGTWG
+238 VGNGMLPGTWG

-260 WVKRLWEMFIAAAK
+260 WVKRLWEMFTAVAEQA
-274 KVTSY
+274 TSY

-286 FFNDD
+286 FFNDN

-300 ALKPFNTKK
+300 SLKPFNTKK

-315 TFEINSPKEGSWI
+315 TFEINSSKEGSWV
-328 NGTNTYRM
+328 NGTGTYR
-336 LSNIIRTSTIS
+336 LPAKIIRKKTIS
-347 DEYGAGYDDT
+347 DEYAAGYDDI
-357 PDGETSGQTSNALFL
+357 PDGEKTNVLFL
-372 KAKPNSYDTFTIN
+372 KSKPNSYDTFTIN
-385 FSQKY
+385 LSEKY
-390 QIEFPTDGI
+390 QIDFPSGGI
-399 EGKQYLNTPLFINVN
+399 KGKQYMMNSLYIDVN
-414 LKTKDGSIINT
+414 LKTKNGTIINT
-425 CKYCVKRCKY
+425 CKYAVARCQY
-435 EDLEEYDTT
+435 EGLEDYDKTFKFNS
-444 VPYDNK
+444 YNK
-450 RNVILQDTYQEN
+450 ERNVILQDTYQEFN
-462 NPFTKTTSFF
+462 DITNRTSLF

-484 INGCYLQT
+484 INGCYL
-492 EMYWTGTSF
+492 EIVMYWSNTNHSF
-501 VFTYDPELLTGDKGV
+501 YYDPQLLTNDNGV
-516 PYINY
+516 SYIHE
-521 KSHVLKEGESVYIKP
+521 KVHVLKNGEVVYVRPNAVASEGE
-536 INELY
+536 INQI
-541 KGEKNRLSVVISQK
+541 SVVISQQ
-555 EKRSGDYFSI
+555 EKRSGDYYSI
-565 SDLWDKNVNPLEYLL
+565 PDLWDKNVNPLEYLL
-580 EFSKIYGLVWNID
+580 EYSKIYGLVWSID
-593 EKNKTIVVR
+593 EKKKTIVVR
-602 QQQNDYKEGLTQGIR
+602 QQQNDYKEGLTLGIR

-645 DNKTAQGTEYKNAYG
+645 DNKTAEGAEYKNAYG

-671 NEFNLSDK
+671 NEFNTSEK
-679 KLFSGLIPAPITQK
+679 KLFSGLIPSPITGK
-693 KEIFKIKT
+693 KQIFNIKT
-701 PTNIDST
+701 PTNTGSMIYSDS
-708 IYPET
+708 

-735 FFVGPNTTPIV
+735 FFVGPTTTPIL
-746 LTDDCN
+746 LTDDSN
-752 SEYFSNT
+752 SEYLNNT

-766 DDVNSTNLMAKATAK
+766 YGVTSTTANSKC
-781 IASAISYI
+781 ASAISYVK
-789 FYPNKKITNL
+789 NTNNKITNL

-810 FRNVKSIYE
+810 FTNVKSIYE

-840 MKLSIEDYNTIRRG
+840 MKLSIVDYNSIRRG

-874 QGGGLTKCELLTVNN
+874 QGNGLTKCELLTVNN

>member
-45 DIPFSVN
+45 DIPFSNN

-89 LEYNGDIILE
+89 IEYNGDVILE

-106 ITYANGGKYN
+106 ITYSNGGKYN

-133 TFINPE
+133 TFIAPE
-139 SNKYYIVSPKYDR
+139 SSKYYILSPKYDR
-152 ISANLVKSAMEKY
+152 ISANLVKSAMEKK
-165 PLSTFSENSI
+165 PSSTFSENSVSI
-175 LLTDIITFI
+175 TDIITFI
-184 SNEGVYENFDTKKN
+184 SNEGVYENFDAKKN
-198 VRYKIVNNTLIPHM
+198 VRYEILKNAFIGYN
-212 DIVDTSSF
+212 DIIDTSSF
-220 LKETYTYISNNN
+220 LKETYTYISRNN

-286 FFNDD
+286 FFNDN
-291 NPLYFKQVL
+291 NPLYFEQAL

-315 TFEINSPKEGSWI
+315 TFEIIDDCFGSKWL
-328 NGTNTYRM
+328 NGGGTKKIKSKIKRV
-336 LSNIIRTSTIS
+336 STIS
-347 DEYGAGYDDT
+347 DEYAAGYDDIPNGVT
-357 PDGETSGQTSNALFL
+357 DNALFL
-372 KAKPNSYDTFTIN
+372 KSKPNSYDTFTIN

-390 QIEFPTDGI
+390 RIDIPYVDMVQKLYILD
-399 EGKQYLNTPLFINVN
+399 PLFIDVK
-414 LKTKDGSIINT
+414 LKTKAGTIIDT
-425 CKYCVKRCKY
+425 CKYAVQRCKY
-435 EDLEEYDTT
+435 DGLEDYDKNDLYT
-444 VPYDNK
+444 
-450 RNVILQDTYQEN
+450 RNRFVILQDTNQEFN
-462 NPFTKTTSFF
+462 SYEKTTSLF

-479 RTSQV
+479 RTNQV
-484 INGCYLQT
+484 TQGCYL
-492 EMYWTGTSF
+492 EIVMYWSNINF
-501 VFTYDPELLTGDKGV
+501 FFAYDPQLLTNNNGV
-516 PYINY
+516 PYITTKDHIL
-521 KSHVLKEGESVYIKP
+521 KSNESVNITP
-536 INELY
+536 LDSLFA
-541 KGEKNRLSVVISQK
+541 GEKNRLSVVISQK

-565 SDLWDKNVNPLEYLL
+565 SDLWDKKVNPLEYLL

-593 EKNKTIVVR
+593 EKNKTIVIR

-645 DNKTAQGTEYKNAYG
+645 DNKTAQGVEYKNAYG

-671 NEFNLSDK
+671 NEFNSSEK

-693 KEIFKIKT
+693 KQIFKIKT
-701 PTNIDST
+701 PNNKDS
-708 IYPET
+708 IMYPET
-713 QTYTSIITTDKSNK
+713 QQYTSLITTDKSNK

-735 FFVGPNTTPIV
+735 FFVGPVITHII
-746 LTDDCN
+746 LTDDCS
-752 SEYFSNT
+752 SEYFNNT
-759 YCYNRYC
+759 YCYNRYGS
-766 DDVNSTNLMAKATAK
+766 DVNSTEATAK
-781 IASAISYI
+781 VASTISSIY
-789 FYPNKKITNL
+789 YYCDITNL

-810 FRNVKSIYE
+810 FKDVKSIYE

-840 MKLSIEDYNTIRRG
+840 MKLSIADYNTIRRG

-874 QGGGLTKCELLTVNN
+874 QGDGLTKCELLTVNN
-889 LDAYTNNLFL
+889 LDAYTTNLFL
-899 TYMHS
+899 TYMNYLN

>member
-89 LEYNGDIILE
+89 IEYNGDIILE

-106 ITYANGGKYN
+106 ITYSNGGKYN

-139 SNKYYIVSPKYDR
+139 SDKYYIVSPKYDR
-152 ISANLVKSAMEKY
+152 ISANFVKSAMEKY
-165 PLSTFSENSI
+165 PSSTFSENSFS
-175 LLTDIITFI
+175 LTDIITFI
-184 SNEGVYENFDTKKN
+184 TNEGVYENFDTKKN
-198 VRYKIVNNTLIPHM
+198 LKYKINNINNELISLV

-238 VGDAMLPGTWG
+238 VGNGMLPGTWE

-260 WVKRLWEMFIAAAK
+260 WVKRLWEMFIAAAE

-291 NPLYFKQVL
+291 NPLYYRQVL

-309 ESRYTS
+309 ESIYTS
-315 TFEINSPKEGSWI
+315 TFKTTASKGGSWD
-328 NGTNTYRM
+328 NGTKNNKIP
-336 LSNIIRTSTIS
+336 SNIIRILTVS
-347 DEYGAGYDDT
+347 DEYGAGYEDT
-357 PDGETSGQTSNALFL
+357 PNGETSKFLFL
-372 KAKPNSYDTFTIN
+372 KSKTNSYDTFTIN

-390 QIEFPTDGI
+390 KIEFPTGNI
-399 EGKQYLNTPLFINVN
+399 EGKQYLDTLLYIDVN

-425 CKYCVKRCKY
+425 CNYIVDRCKY
-435 EDLEEYDTT
+435 EGLEEYDKPSTSD
-444 VPYDNK
+444 YNI

-462 NPFTKTTSFF
+462 NPSTGTTSLF

-484 INGCYLQT
+484 INGCYLQI
-492 EMYWTGTSF
+492 EMYWPGPLSF
-501 VFTYDPELLTGDKGV
+501 TFTYNPELVTPTNGA
-516 PYINY
+516 PYIYCNAR
-521 KSHVLKEGESVYIKP
+521 VLKEGDVLHVRP
-536 INELY
+536 LNELY
-541 KGEKNRLSVVISQK
+541 TGEQNRLSVVISQK

-565 SDLWDKNVNPLEYLL
+565 SDLWNKKVNPLEYLL
-580 EFSKIYGLVWNID
+580 EYSKIYGLVWNID

-622 VDNREKVLKPAQ
+622 VDNSEKVLKPAQ

-640 RFNYA
+640 RFNYE
-645 DNKTAQGTEYKNAYG
+645 DNKTPQGTEYKNSYG

-671 NEFNLSDK
+671 NEFNSSEK

-693 KEIFKIKT
+693 KQIFKIKT
-701 PTNIDST
+701 PSNIYST

-713 QTYTSIITTDKSNK
+713 QKYTSIISTDKSNK

-735 FFVGPNTTPIV
+735 FFVGPVSTPII

-752 SEYFSNT
+752 SEYFNNT
-759 YCYNRYC
+759 YCYNRYGYN
-766 DDVNSTNLMAKATAK
+766 VISTKAIAKN
-781 IASAISYI
+781 ASVISYI
-789 FYPNKKITNL
+789 LYNNKKITNL

-810 FRNVKSIYE
+810 FKNVKSVYE

-874 QGGGLTKCELLTVNN
+874 QGNGLTKCELLTVNN
-889 LDAYTNNLFL
+889 LDAYTTNLFL
-899 TYMHS
+899 TYIHS

>member
-62 VDSVQNSNPNQ
+62 VDSVQNSNPEQ

-89 LEYNGDIILE
+89 IEHNGDVILE

-139 SNKYYIVSPKYDR
+139 SKKYYIDFPKYGKYTN
-152 ISANLVKSAMEKY
+152 IHANLVRMAMQKY
-165 PLSTFSENSI
+165 PSSTFSDNSI
-175 LLTDIITFI
+175 RLSDIITFI

-198 VRYKIVNNTLIPHM
+198 VRYEISNNTIIPGK

-238 VGDAMLPGTWG
+238 VGDAILPATWG

-260 WVKRLWEMFIAAAK
+260 WVKRLWEMFTAAAK
-274 KVTSY
+274 QVTSY

-291 NPLYFKQVL
+291 NPLYFRQVL
-300 ALKPFNTKK
+300 ALKTFNTKK
-309 ESRYTS
+309 ESKYTS
-315 TFEINSPKEGSWI
+315 TFEINSSKNLSWR
-328 NGTNTYRM
+328 NTNKTYK
-336 LSNIIRTSTIS
+336 LPSQIIRRSTVS
-347 DEYGAGYDDT
+347 DEYAAGYDDI
-357 PDGETSGQTSNALFL
+357 PDGETTNALFL
-372 KAKPNSYDTFTIN
+372 KSKPDSYDTFTIN

-390 QIEFPTDGI
+390 TIEFPSGGI
-399 EGKQYLNTPLFINVN
+399 EGKQYLSGPLYIDVN
-414 LKTKDGSIINT
+414 LKTKDNRIINT
-425 CKYCVKRCKY
+425 CKYGVYRCKY
-435 EDLEEYDTT
+435 EGLEEYDKTFKFDS
-444 VPYDNK
+444 YDNE
-450 RNVILQDTYQEN
+450 RNIILQDTYQEIN
-462 NPFTKTTSFF
+462 TSTKKTSLF

-484 INGCYLQT
+484 MNGCYL
-492 EMYWTGTSF
+492 EIVMYWNDIPF
-501 VFTYDPELLTGDKGV
+501 FFEYDPELLTNNNGV
-516 PYINY
+516 QYIKN
-521 KSHVLKEGESVYIKP
+521 KMHSLTDAEVVYVKP

-541 KGEKNRLSVVISQK
+541 KGQKNRLSVVISQK
-555 EKRSGDYFSI
+555 EKRSEDYFFI

-580 EFSKIYGLVWNID
+580 EYSKIYGLVWSID
-593 EKNKTIVVR
+593 EKKKTIVVR
-602 QQQNDYKEGLTQGIR
+602 QQQNDYKEGLTLGIR

-645 DNKTAQGTEYKNAYG
+645 DNKTAEGTEYKNAYG

-671 NEFNLSDK
+671 NEFNSSEK
-679 KLFSGLIPAPITQK
+679 KLFSGLIPAPITGK
-693 KEIFKIKT
+693 KQIFKIKT
-701 PTNIDST
+701 HNNTDST

-735 FFVGPNTTPIV
+735 FFVGPKTTPIV
-746 LTDDCN
+746 LTDDSN
-752 SEYFSNT
+752 SEYLNNT

-766 DDVNSTNLMAKATAK
+766 YSVTTTQLEARAK
-781 IASAISYI
+781 IASTISYI
-789 FYPNKKITNL
+789 HYRDKMITNL

-810 FRNVKSIYE
+810 FTGVKSIYE

-840 MKLSIEDYNTIRRG
+840 MKLSINDYNSIRRG

-874 QGGGLTKCELLTVNN
+874 QGNGLTKCELLTVNN

>member
-62 VDSVQNSNPNQ
+62 VDSVQNSNPEQ

-89 LEYNGDIILE
+89 IEHNGDIILE

-139 SNKYYIVSPKYDR
+139 SNKYYINFPKYGKHTNINASFVR
-152 ISANLVKSAMEKY
+152 MAMQKY
-165 PLSTFSENSI
+165 PSSAFSVNSNDM
-175 LLTDIITFI
+175 LDIITFM

-198 VRYKIVNNTLIPHM
+198 IRYKIVDNEIIPHK

-220 LKETYTYISNNN
+220 LKETYTYISRNN

-238 VGDAMLPGTWG
+238 VGDAILPSTWG
-249 EYRSY
+249 DYRSY

-260 WVKRLWEMFIAAAK
+260 WVKRLWEMFTAVAK
-274 KVTSY
+274 QVTSY

-291 NPLYFKQVL
+291 NPLYFRQVL
-300 ALKPFNTKK
+300 VLKTFNTKQ
-309 ESRYTS
+309 ESKYTS
-315 TFEINSPKEGSWI
+315 TFEINSSKEGSWV
-328 NGTNTYRM
+328 NGSSTNRLPAT
-336 LSNIIRTSTIS
+336 IIRKKTIS
-347 DEYGAGYDDT
+347 DEYQAGYNYIS
-357 PDGETSGQTSNALFL
+357 DGGKTNALFL
-372 KAKPNSYDTFTIN
+372 KSKPDSYDTFTIN

-390 QIEFPTDGI
+390 AIEFPSGGI
-399 EGKQYLNTPLFINVN
+399 EGKQYLTNPLYIDVN
-414 LKTKDGSIINT
+414 LKAKDGFMFST
-425 CKYCVKRCKY
+425 CKYAVERCKY
-435 EDLEEYDTT
+435 EGLEDYDTSFKFVT
-444 VPYDNK
+444 YNK
-450 RNVILQDTYQEN
+450 ERNVILQDTYQEI
-462 NPFTKTTSFF
+462 NPSTKTTSLF

-479 RTSQV
+479 RTSDV
-484 INGCYLQT
+484 IDGCYI
-492 EMYWTGTSF
+492 EIVMYWDNIPFG
-501 VFTYDPELLTGDKGV
+501 FTYDPQLLTNNNGVQYIHDKLHSLTNAEV
-516 PYINY
+516 
-521 KSHVLKEGESVYIKP
+521 VYVKP

-555 EKRSGDYFSI
+555 EKRTNDFFTI
-565 SDLWDKNVNPLEYLL
+565 QDLWDKNVNPLEYLL
-580 EFSKIYGLVWNID
+580 EYSKIYGLVWNID
-593 EKNKTIVVR
+593 EKDKTIVVR
-602 QQQNDYKEGLTQGIR
+602 QQQNDYKRGLAQGIR

-645 DNKTAQGTEYKNAYG
+645 DNKTAEGTEYKNTYG
-660 ANYGELILNNG
+660 ANYGEVILNNG
-671 NEFNLSDK
+671 NEFNTSEK

-693 KEIFKIKT
+693 KKIFKIKT
-701 PTNIDST
+701 PNNTDST

-735 FFVGPNTTPIV
+735 FFVGPTTTNII
-746 LTDDCN
+746 LTDDSD
-752 SEYFSNT
+752 SEYLNNT
-759 YCYNRYC
+759 YCYNRYNS
-766 DDVNSTNLMAKATAK
+766 DVIPTSTKIN
-781 IASAISYI
+781 IASAISYVK
-789 FYPNKKITNL
+789 NTNNKITNL

-810 FRNVKSIYE
+810 FTNVKSIYE

-840 MKLSIEDYNTIRRG
+840 MKLSINDYNSIRRG

-869 SDFDI
+869 YDFDI
-874 QGGGLTKCELLTVNN
+874 QGNGLTKCELLTVNN

>member
-89 LEYNGDIILE
+89 IEYNGDIILD

-106 ITYANGGKYN
+106 ITYSNGGKYN

-152 ISANLVKSAMEKY
+152 ISANLVKSAMEKK
-165 PLSTFSENSI
+165 PSSTFSENSLSI
-175 LLTDIITFI
+175 TDIITFV

-198 VRYKIVNNTLIPHM
+198 VRYKITDKGVVSYM

-220 LKETYTYISNNN
+220 LKETYTYISNSN

-274 KVTSY
+274 KATSY
-279 SFDLDPD
+279 SFSLDPD
-286 FFNDD
+286 FFNDN
-291 NPLYFKQVL
+291 NPFYFEQVL

-309 ESRYTS
+309 ESTYTS
-315 TFEINSPKEGSWI
+315 TFEINGSKELSWV
-328 NGTNTYRM
+328 NDTSTNIM
-336 LSNIIRTSTIS
+336 PSNIIRTSTVS

-357 PDGETSGQTSNALFL
+357 PDGQTSKVLFL
-372 KAKPNSYDTFTIN
+372 KSKPNSYDTFTIN

-390 QIEFPTDGI
+390 MIEFPTGGI
-399 EGKQYLNTPLFINVN
+399 EGKQYLNNFLVIDVI
-414 LKTKDGSIINT
+414 LKTKDGSIINK
-425 CKYCVKRCKY
+425 CNYLVGRCKY
-435 EDLEEYDTT
+435 EGLEEYDT
-444 VPYDNK
+444 PSILFYNMQ
-450 RNVILQDTYQEN
+450 NIILQDTYQEN
-462 NPFTKTTSFF
+462 NPFTETTSLF

-484 INGCYLQT
+484 INGCYLQI
-492 EMYWTGTSF
+492 EMHWTGPSF
-501 VFTYDPELLTGDKGV
+501 GLTYDPKLSTSDTGV
-516 PYINY
+516 PHIND
-521 KSHVLKEGESVYIKP
+521 KLHVLKAGETVYVKP

-541 KGEKNRLSVVISQK
+541 PGEKNRLSVVISQK
-555 EKRSGDYFSI
+555 EKRSGDYFSF
-565 SDLWDKNVNPLEYLL
+565 SDLWDKKVNPLEYLL
-580 EFSKIYGLVWNID
+580 EFSKIYGLVWNIN

-602 QQQNDYKEGLTQGIR
+602 QQQNDYKEGLAQGIR

-671 NEFNLSDK
+671 NEFNSSEK

-693 KEIFKIKT
+693 KQIFKIKT
-701 PTNIDST
+701 PDNIDST

-713 QTYTSIITTDKSNK
+713 QAYTSIITTDKSSK

-735 FFVGPNTTPIV
+735 FFVGPIITNII

-752 SEYFSNT
+752 SEYFNNT
-759 YCYNRYC
+759 YCYNRYGR
-766 DDVNSTNLMAKATAK
+766 DVISTKVRAKV
-781 IASAISYI
+781 ASTVSSIY
-789 FYPNKKITNL
+789 YYCNITNL

-810 FRNVKSIYE
+810 FKDVKSIYE

-828 RYSYKNKVVEVK
+828 RYSYKNKVIEVK
-840 MKLSIEDYNTIRRG
+840 MKLSIEDYNTIKRG

-874 QGGGLTKCELLTVNN
+874 QGDGLTKCELLTVNN
-889 LDAYTNNLFL
+889 LDAYTTNWFL
-899 TYMHS
+899 TYMHYLN

>member
-62 VDSVQNSNPNQ
+62 VDSVQNSNPEQ

-89 LEYNGDIILE
+89 IEYNGDVILE

-139 SNKYYIVSPKYDR
+139 SEKYYIDFPKFGKHIR
-152 ISANLVKSAMEKY
+152 ISASFVKGAMEKY
-165 PLSTFSENSI
+165 PSSTFSENLIS
-175 LLTDIITFI
+175 LSDIITFI

-198 VRYKIVNNTLIPHM
+198 VRYEIVDNGFIPQR

-220 LKETYTYISNNN
+220 LKETYTYISRNN

-260 WVKRLWEMFIAAAK
+260 WVKRLWEMFTAAAK
-274 KVTSY
+274 QVTSY

-291 NPLYFKQVL
+291 NPLYFRQVL
-300 ALKPFNTKK
+300 ALKPFNTKQEGK
-309 ESRYTS
+309 YTS
-315 TFEINSPKEGSWI
+315 TFEIIDGTYANWI
-328 NGTNTYRM
+328 NGRGTDKEK
-336 LSNIIRTSTIS
+336 SKIIRNKTIS
-347 DEYGAGYDDT
+347 DEYGAGYDDL
-357 PDGETSGQTSNALFL
+357 PNGETTNALFL
-372 KAKPNSYDTFTIN
+372 KAKTNSYDTFTIN

-390 QIEFPTDGI
+390 SIEFPSGGI
-399 EGKQYLNTPLFINVN
+399 EGKQYLTNPLYIDVN

-425 CKYCVKRCKY
+425 CEYALQRCKY
-435 EDLEEYDTT
+435 EGLEDYDKNDKYT
-444 VPYDNK
+444 NFK
-450 RNVILQDTYQEN
+450 FVIFQDTNQEFN
-462 NPFTKTTSFF
+462 SSTKKNILF

-484 INGCYLQT
+484 IQGCYL
-492 EMYWTGTSF
+492 EIVMYWSSKNFSF
-501 VFTYDPELLTGDKGV
+501 EYDPQLLTTDSGV
-516 PYINY
+516 PYIITKNHIL
-521 KSHVLKEGESVYIKP
+521 KSNEGVYVKP
-536 INELY
+536 LNDLY
-541 KGEKNRLSVVISQK
+541 QGEKNRLSVVISQK

-565 SDLWDKNVNPLEYLL
+565 SNLWDKNVNPLEYLL
-580 EFSKIYGLVWNID
+580 EYSKIYGLVWNID

-602 QQQNDYKEGLTQGIR
+602 QQQNDYKEGLAQGIR

-645 DNKTAQGTEYKNAYG
+645 DNKTVEGTEYKNAYG

-671 NEFNLSDK
+671 NEFNSSEK

-693 KEIFKIKT
+693 KQIFKIKT

-735 FFVGPNTTPIV
+735 FFVGEKTTSIL
-746 LTDDCN
+746 LTDDSN
-752 SEYFSNT
+752 SEYLNNT

-766 DDVNSTNLMAKATAK
+766 YGVTSKTANSKC
-781 IASAISYI
+781 ASAISYVK
-789 FYPNKKITNL
+789 NTNNKITNL

-805 TYGED
+805 TYGEN
-810 FRNVKSIYE
+810 FTNVKSIYE

-840 MKLSIEDYNTIRRG
+840 MKLSINDYNSIRRG

-874 QGGGLTKCELLTVNN
+874 QGNGLTKCELLTVNN

-899 TYMHS
+899 TYMNS

>member
-62 VDSVQNSNPNQ
+62 VDSVQYSNPRQ

-89 LEYNGDIILE
+89 IEYNGDIILE

-133 TFINPE
+133 TFINSE
-139 SNKYYIVSPKYDR
+139 SDKYYIDYPTYGKQTR
-152 ISANLVKSAMEKY
+152 INADFVKRAMEKY
-165 PLSTFSENSI
+165 PSSTFSDNTFLS
-175 LLTDIITFI
+175 DIITFI

-198 VRYKIVNNTLIPHM
+198 ARYEILNNGIVQYK

-220 LKETYTYISNNN
+220 LQETYTYISRNN

-238 VGDAMLPGTWG
+238 VGNAMLPATWG

-260 WVKRLWEMFIAAAK
+260 WVKRLWEMFTAAAK
-274 KVTSY
+274 KLTSY

-286 FFNDD
+286 FFNDN

-309 ESRYTS
+309 ESKYTS
-315 TFEINSPKEGSWI
+315 TFEIIDDCFGSKWL
-328 NGTNTYRM
+328 NGSGTKKIKSKIVRV
-336 LSNIIRTSTIS
+336 STIS
-347 DEYGAGYDDT
+347 DEYAAGYDDI
-357 PDGETSGQTSNALFL
+357 PNGVTSNALFL
-372 KAKPNSYDTFTIN
+372 KSKPNSYDTFTIN

-390 QIEFPTDGI
+390 KIEIPYVDNVQKLYI
-399 EGKQYLNTPLFINVN
+399 LDPLFIDVK
-414 LKTKDGSIINT
+414 LKTKAGTIINT
-425 CKYCVKRCKY
+425 CKYALQRCKFEGL
-435 EDLEEYDTT
+435 EDYDKNDIYT
-444 VPYDNK
+444 
-450 RNVILQDTYQEN
+450 RGRFVIYQDTNQEFN
-462 NPFTKTTSFF
+462 SYEKKASLF

-479 RTSQV
+479 RTNQV
-484 INGCYLQT
+484 TQGCYL
-492 EMYWTGTSF
+492 EIDMYWSNQLF
-501 VFTYDPELLTGDKGV
+501 YFAYDPQLLTNDNGV
-516 PYINY
+516 PYIVTKDHIL
-521 KSHVLKEGESVYIKP
+521 KSNEDVYVTPLDNLFDGETNK
-536 INELY
+536 
-541 KGEKNRLSVVISQK
+541 LSVVISQK

-565 SDLWDKNVNPLEYLL
+565 PDLWNNNVNPLEYLL
-580 EFSKIYGLVWNID
+580 EYSKIYGLVWNID

-602 QQQNDYKEGLTQGIR
+602 QQQNDYKEGLTRGIR

-640 RFNYA
+640 RFNYT
-645 DNKTAQGTEYKNAYG
+645 DNKTAEGTEYKNTYR

-671 NEFNLSDK
+671 NEFNSSEK
-679 KLFSGLIPAPITQK
+679 KLFSGLIPAPITGK
-693 KEIFKIKT
+693 KQIFKIKT
-701 PTNIDST
+701 PNNKDSMM
-708 IYPET
+708 YPDT
-713 QTYTSIITTDKSNK
+713 QTYTSIITADKSNK

-735 FFVGPNTTPIV
+735 FFVGEKTTPIL
-746 LTDDCN
+746 LTDDTPP
-752 SEYFSNT
+752 EYLNNT
-759 YCYNRYC
+759 YCYNRYSY
-766 DDVNSTNLMAKATAK
+766 DVISKQANAK
-781 IASAISYI
+781 IASAISYVKKT
-789 FYPNKKITNL
+789 NNKITNL

-805 TYGED
+805 TYGEN
-810 FRNVKSIYE
+810 FTGVKSIYE

-840 MKLSIEDYNTIRRG
+840 MKLSINDYNSIRRG

-874 QGGGLTKCELLTVNN
+874 QGDGLTKCELLTVNN
-889 LDAYTNNLFL
+889 LDAYTTNLFL
-899 TYMHS
+899 TYMHF

>member
-7 YFENYLVDNTDNI
+7 YFENHLVDNTDNI

-62 VDSVQNSNPNQ
+62 VDSVQNSDPKQ
-73 PNIGHNFDPKR
+73 PNIGYNFDPKR

-89 LEYNGDIILE
+89 IEYNGDIILE

-133 TFINPE
+133 TFINSE
-139 SNKYYIVSPKYDR
+139 SEKYYIDFPKYGKQTQINADF
-152 ISANLVKSAMEKY
+152 VKSAMEKY
-165 PLSTFSENSI
+165 PSSTFSDNSI
-175 LLTDIITFI
+175 SLSDIITFI

-198 VRYKIVNNTLIPHM
+198 VRYEILKNEFIRYK

-220 LKETYTYISNNN
+220 LKETYNYISRNN

-238 VGDAMLPGTWG
+238 VGDAILPGTWG

-260 WVKRLWEMFIAAAK
+260 WVKRLWEMFTTAAK

-279 SFDLDPD
+279 SFNLDPD
-286 FFNDD
+286 FFNDN

-300 ALKPFNTKK
+300 ALKPFNTKQ
-309 ESRYTS
+309 ESKYTS
-315 TFEINSPKEGSWI
+315 TFEIIDDCFGSKWQ
-328 NGTNTYRM
+328 NGSGTKKNKSKIMRV
-336 LSNIIRTSTIS
+336 STIS
-347 DEYGAGYDDT
+347 DEYAAGYNDI
-357 PDGETSGQTSNALFL
+357 PKGETTNALFL
-372 KAKPNSYDTFTIN
+372 KSKPNSYDTFTIN

-390 QIEFPTDGI
+390 EIEIPYVDMSQKI
-399 EGKQYLNTPLFINVN
+399 YIMDPLFIDVN
-414 LKTKDGSIINT
+414 LKTKAGTIINT
-425 CKYCVKRCKY
+425 CKYAVQRCKFEGL
-435 EDLEEYDTT
+435 EDYDKNDIYT
-444 VPYDNK
+444 
-450 RNVILQDTYQEN
+450 RGRFVILQDTNQEFN
-462 NPFTKTTSFF
+462 SYEKITSLF

-479 RTSQV
+479 RTNQV
-484 INGCYLQT
+484 TQGCYLEIVMHWSNT
-492 EMYWTGTSF
+492 NFFFE
-501 VFTYDPELLTGDKGV
+501 YDPQLLTNNNGV
-516 PYINY
+516 PYIITKDHIL
-521 KSHVLKEGESVYIKP
+521 KSNESVSITP
-536 INELY
+536 LGNLFD
-541 KGEKNRLSVVISQK
+541 GETNKLSVVISKK

-565 SDLWDKNVNPLEYLL
+565 PDLWNNNVNPLEYLL
-580 EFSKIYGLVWNID
+580 EYSKIYGLVWNID

-602 QQQNDYKEGLTQGIR
+602 QQQNDYKEGLTRGIR

-645 DNKTAQGTEYKNAYG
+645 DNKTAEGTEYKNTYD

-671 NEFNLSDK
+671 NEFNSSEK
-679 KLFSGLIPAPITQK
+679 KLFSGLIPAPITRK
-693 KEIFKIKT
+693 KQIFKIKT
-701 PTNIDST
+701 PNNKDS
-708 IYPET
+708 IMYSET
-713 QTYTSIITTDKSNK
+713 QTYTSIITADKSNK

-735 FFVGPNTTPIV
+735 FFVGEKTTPIL
-746 LTDDCN
+746 LTDDTP
-752 SEYFSNT
+752 SEYLNNT
-759 YCYNRYC
+759 YCYNRYSF
-766 DDVNSTNLMAKATAK
+766 DVISKQANAK
-781 IASAISYI
+781 IAAAISYVK
-789 FYPNKKITNL
+789 NTNNKITNL

-805 TYGED
+805 TYGEN
-810 FRNVKSIYE
+810 FTGVKSIYE

-840 MKLSIEDYNTIRRG
+840 MKLSIADYNSIRRG

-874 QGGGLTKCELLTVNN
+874 QGDGLTKCELLTVNN
-889 LDAYTNNLFL
+889 LDAYTTNLFL
-899 TYMHS
+899 RYMKS

>member
-62 VDSVQNSNPNQ
+62 VDIVHNSDPEQ

-89 LEYNGDIILE
+89 IEHNGDVILE

-152 ISANLVKSAMEKY
+152 ISANFVKSAMLEY
-165 PLSTFSENSI
+165 PSSTFSQDSFS
-175 LLTDIITFI
+175 LTDIITFFT
-184 SNEGVYENFDTKKN
+184 NEGVYENFDMKKN
-198 VRYKIVNNTLIPHM
+198 VIYKISDNTIIPHM
-212 DIVDTSSF
+212 NIVDTSSF

-238 VGDAMLPGTWG
+238 VGDAMLPGTWE

-260 WVKRLWEMFIAAAK
+260 WVKRLWEMFIAAAT

-279 SFDLDPD
+279 SFDLDHD
-286 FFNDD
+286 FFNGL
-291 NPLYFKQVL
+291 NPLYSKQVL
-300 ALKPFNTKK
+300 VLKPFNTKK
-309 ESRYTS
+309 ESNYTS
-315 TFEINSPKEGSWI
+315 TFNINTSKNRTWM
-328 NGTNTYRM
+328 NGTNTNKIP
-336 LSNIIRTSTIS
+336 SNIIRTSTVS
-347 DEYGAGYDDT
+347 DEYAAGYDDI
-357 PDGETSGQTSNALFL
+357 PDGQVTDALFL
-372 KAKPNSYDTFTIN
+372 KSKPDSYDTFTIN

-390 QIEFPTDGI
+390 SIEFPSGGI
-399 EGKQYLNTPLFINVN
+399 EGKQYLSVPFYIDVN
-414 LKTKDGSIINT
+414 LKTKDGLIINT
-425 CKYCVKRCKY
+425 CKYEVHRCKY
-435 EDLEEYDTT
+435 EGLEEYDKY
-444 VPYDNK
+444 VPYSK
-450 RNVILQDTYQEN
+450 LRNIILQDTYQEI
-462 NPFTKTTSFF
+462 NPSSETTSLF

-484 INGCYLQT
+484 INGCYI
-492 EMYWTGTSF
+492 EIVMYWENIPF
-501 VFTYDPELLTGDKGV
+501 YFTYDPELLTNNDGVQYIHDKMH
-516 PYINY
+516 
-521 KSHVLKEGESVYIKP
+521 SLKDTELVYVKP
-536 INELY
+536 ISELY

-602 QQQNDYKEGLTQGIR
+602 QQQNDYKEGLTQGVR
-617 DYTDK
+617 DYTDN

-645 DNKTAQGTEYKNAYG
+645 DNKTALGTEYKNAYG

-671 NEFNLSDK
+671 NEFNTSEK
-679 KLFSGLIPAPITQK
+679 KLFSGLIPAPITGK
-693 KEIFKIKT
+693 KQIFKIKT
-701 PTNIDST
+701 PNNIYST
-708 IYPET
+708 IYPDT
-713 QTYTSIITTDKSNK
+713 QTYTSMITTDKSNK

-735 FFVGPNTTPIV
+735 FFVSTNTPRIV

-759 YCYNRYC
+759 YCYNRYGS
-766 DDVNSTNLMAKATAK
+766 DVSSTNVVAKT
-781 IASAISYI
+781 ASAISFI
-789 FYPNKKITNL
+789 IYPNKKITNL

-810 FRNVKSIYE
+810 FKNVKSIYE

-874 QGGGLTKCELLTVNN
+874 QGDGLTKCELLTVNN

>member
-62 VDSVQNSNPNQ
+62 VDSVQNSNPKQ

-89 LEYNGDIILE
+89 IEHNGDVILE

-133 TFINPE
+133 TFIKSE
-139 SNKYYIVSPKYDR
+139 SKKYYIDYPTYGKQTR
-152 ISANLVKSAMEKY
+152 INADFVKTAMEKY
-165 PLSTFSENSI
+165 PSSTFSDDTI
-175 LLTDIITFI
+175 LSDIITFI

-198 VRYKIVNNTLIPHM
+198 VRYEILNNGIVQYK

-220 LKETYTYISNNN
+220 LQETYTYISRNN

-238 VGDAMLPGTWG
+238 VGNAMLPATWG

-260 WVKRLWEMFIAAAK
+260 WVKRLWEMFTTAAK
-274 KVTSY
+274 KLTSY

-286 FFNDD
+286 FFNDN
-291 NPLYFKQVL
+291 NPLYLKQVL
-300 ALKPFNTKK
+300 ALKPFNTKQ
-309 ESRYTS
+309 ESKYTS
-315 TFEINSPKEGSWI
+315 TFEITDDCFGSKWL
-328 NGTNTYRM
+328 NGSGTERIKSKIM
-336 LSNIIRTSTIS
+336 RVSTIS
-347 DEYGAGYDDT
+347 DEYAAGYDDI
-357 PDGETSGQTSNALFL
+357 PKGETTKALFL
-372 KAKPNSYDTFTIN
+372 KSKPNSYDTFTIN

-390 QIEFPTDGI
+390 KIEIPYVDMVQKLYI
-399 EGKQYLNTPLFINVN
+399 VDPLFIDVK
-414 LKTKDGSIINT
+414 LKTKDGTLINT
-425 CKYCVKRCKY
+425 CKYALQRCKFEGL
-435 EDLEEYDTT
+435 EDYDKNDLYT
-444 VPYDNK
+444 
-450 RNVILQDTYQEN
+450 RGRFVIYQDTNQEFN
-462 NPFTKTTSFF
+462 SYEKKTSLF

-479 RTSQV
+479 RTNQV
-484 INGCYLQT
+484 TQGCYL
-492 EMYWTGTSF
+492 EIVMYWSNKNF
-501 VFTYDPELLTGDKGV
+501 YLAYDPQLLTNDKGV
-516 PYINY
+516 PYITTKDHIL
-521 KSHVLKEGESVYIKP
+521 KSNESVSITP
-536 INELY
+536 LGNLFD
-541 KGEKNRLSVVISQK
+541 GETNKLSVVISQK

-565 SDLWDKNVNPLEYLL
+565 PDLWNNNVNPLEYLL

-640 RFNYA
+640 RFNYT
-645 DNKTAQGTEYKNAYG
+645 DNKTAEGAEYKNTYR

-671 NEFNLSDK
+671 NEFNSSEK
-679 KLFSGLIPAPITQK
+679 KLFSGLIPAPITGK
-693 KEIFKIKT
+693 KQIFKIKT
-701 PTNIDST
+701 PNNKDS
-708 IYPET
+708 IMYSET
-713 QTYTSIITTDKSNK
+713 QTYTSIITADKSNK

-735 FFVGPNTTPIV
+735 FFVGEKTTPIL
-746 LTDDCN
+746 LTDDTPP
-752 SEYFSNT
+752 EYLNNT

-766 DDVNSTNLMAKATAK
+766 YDVISKQANAK
-781 IASAISYI
+781 IASAISYVK
-789 FYPNKKITNL
+789 NTNNKITNL

-805 TYGED
+805 TYGEN
-810 FRNVKSIYE
+810 FTGVKSIYE
-819 LFWKDYFDE
+819 LFWKNYFDE

-840 MKLSIEDYNTIRRG
+840 MKLSINDYNSIRRG

-874 QGGGLTKCELLTVNN
+874 QGNGLTKCELLTVNN

>member
-62 VDSVQNSNPNQ
+62 VDSVQNSDPKQ

-89 LEYNGDIILE
+89 IEYNGDIILE

-106 ITYANGGKYN
+106 ITYADGGKYN

-139 SNKYYIVSPKYDR
+139 SNKYYINFPK
-152 ISANLVKSAMEKY
+152 SAKHTNINANFVKSAMEKY
-165 PLSTFSENSI
+165 PSSTFSENS
-175 LLTDIITFI
+175 LLLSDIITFI

-198 VRYKIVNNTLIPHM
+198 VRYKISDNTIIPHN

-238 VGDAMLPGTWG
+238 VGDAMLPGTWMD
-249 EYRSY
+249 YRSY

-260 WVKRLWEMFIAAAK
+260 WIKRLWEMFISVAE

-279 SFDLDPD
+279 SFDLDPY

-315 TFEINSPKEGSWI
+315 TFEINSPNGGSWV
-328 NGTNTYRM
+328 NGTNTLRIS
-336 LSNIIRTSTIS
+336 SNIIRTSTVS
-347 DEYGAGYDDT
+347 DEYHVGYDDK
-357 PDGETSGQTSNALFL
+357 PDVDTSGKTSDALFL
-372 KAKPNSYDTFTIN
+372 KAKPNSYDAFTIN
-385 FSQKY
+385 FSQKFS
-390 QIEFPTDGI
+390 IEFPSGGI
-399 EGKQYLNTPLFINVN
+399 EKKQYLDTPLFIDVN
-414 LKTKDGSIINT
+414 LKTKDNSIINT
-425 CKYCVKRCKY
+425 CKYIVKRCKY
-435 EDLEEYDTT
+435 EGLEEYDT
-444 VPYDNK
+444 VLPYDNK
-450 RNVILQDTYQEN
+450 RNAIIQDTYQEI
-462 NPFTKTTSFF
+462 NPFSETTCLF

-484 INGCYLQT
+484 INGCYLQI
-492 EMYWTGTSF
+492 EMYWNGSA
-501 VFTYDPELLTGDKGV
+501 FTFSYNPELIPQPNGV
-516 PYINY
+516 PYVNF
-521 KSHVLKEGESVYIKP
+521 KQHVLKGGEVVYVKP
-536 INELY
+536 LNELY
-541 KGEKNRLSVVISQK
+541 KGQKNQLSVVISQK

-580 EFSKIYGLVWNID
+580 EYSKIYGLVWNID
-593 EKNKTIVVR
+593 EKNKTIVIR
-602 QQQNDYKEGLTQGIR
+602 QQQNDYKDGLAQGIR

-645 DNKTAQGTEYKNAYG
+645 DNKTAQGAEYKNAYG

-671 NEFNLSDK
+671 NEFNSSEK

-693 KEIFKIKT
+693 KQIFKIKT
-701 PTNIDST
+701 PANIYST

-735 FFVGPNTTPIV
+735 FFVGPNTTNIL

-752 SEYFSNT
+752 SEYLNNT

-766 DDVNSTNLMAKATAK
+766 YDVTSTTSKAK
-781 IASAISYI
+781 IASAVSYI
-789 FYPNKKITNL
+789 YYTNKKITNL

-810 FRNVKSIYE
+810 FKNVKSIYE

-840 MKLSIEDYNTIRRG
+840 MKLSIEDYNSIRRG

-874 QGGGLTKCELLTVNN
+874 QGDGLTKCELLTVNN
-889 LDAYTNNLFL
+889 LDAYTTNLFL
-899 TYMHS
+899 TYMNS

>member
-62 VDSVQNSNPNQ
+62 VDSVQNSNPEQ

-89 LEYNGDIILE
+89 IEYNGDVILE

-123 GEIMQELHKL
+123 GEIMQKLHKL

-139 SNKYYIVSPKYDR
+139 SEKYYIDFPKSAGKYGR
-152 ISANLVKSAMEKY
+152 INASFVKSAMEKY
-165 PLSTFSENSI
+165 PSSTFSDNSI
-175 LLTDIITFI
+175 SLSDIITFM
-184 SNEGVYENFDTKKN
+184 SNEGVYENFDTKKHI
-198 VRYKIVNNTLIPHM
+198 RYEIYDNTIIPYLN
-212 DIVDTSSF
+212 IVDTSSF

-238 VGDAMLPGTWG
+238 VGNGMLPGTWG

-260 WVKRLWEMFIAAAK
+260 WVKRLWEMFTAVAK
-274 KVTSY
+274 HVTSY

-286 FFNDD
+286 FFNDN

-300 ALKPFNTKK
+300 SLKPFNTKQ
-309 ESRYTS
+309 ESKYTS
-315 TFEINSPKEGSWI
+315 TFEINSSRECSWVNGS
-328 NGTNTYRM
+328 GTNR
-336 LSNIIRTSTIS
+336 LPAKIIRKKTIS
-347 DEYGAGYDDT
+347 DEYAAGYDDI
-357 PDGETSGQTSNALFL
+357 PDGEKTNALFL
-372 KAKPNSYDTFTIN
+372 KSKPNSYDTFTIN

-390 QIEFPTDGI
+390 QIDFPSGDI
-399 EGKQYLNTPLFINVN
+399 KGKQYMMTSLYIDVN
-414 LKTKDGSIINT
+414 LKTKDGTIINT
-425 CKYCVKRCKY
+425 CKYEVQRCKY
-435 EDLEEYDTT
+435 EGLEDYDTLFKFAT
-444 VPYDNK
+444 YSK
-450 RNVILQDTYQEN
+450 ERNVILQDTYQEYFSVTN
-462 NPFTKTTSFF
+462 RTSLF

-484 INGCYLQT
+484 INGCYL
-492 EMYWTGTSF
+492 EIVMYWSNKNPSF
-501 VFTYDPELLTGDKGV
+501 YYDPQLLTNDNGV
-516 PYINY
+516 SYIHE
-521 KSHVLKEGESVYIKP
+521 KVHVLKNGEVVYVRPNAVVYEGERNLV
-536 INELY
+536 
-541 KGEKNRLSVVISQK
+541 SVVISQK

-565 SDLWDKNVNPLEYLL
+565 PSLWDKNVNPLEYLL
-580 EFSKIYGLVWNID
+580 EYSKIYGLVWSID

-645 DNKTAQGTEYKNAYG
+645 DNKTAEGTEYKNAYG

-671 NEFNLSDK
+671 NEFNTSEK
-679 KLFSGLIPAPITQK
+679 KLFSGLIPAPITGK
-693 KEIFKIKT
+693 KQIFKIKT
-701 PTNIDST
+701 PTNTNSM

-735 FFVGPNTTPIV
+735 FFVGEKTTPIL
-746 LTDDCN
+746 LTDDSN
-752 SEYFSNT
+752 SEYLNNT
-759 YCYNRYC
+759 YCYNRYGYG
-766 DDVNSTNLMAKATAK
+766 VTKTTANSKC
-781 IASAISYI
+781 ASAISYVK
-789 FYPNKKITNL
+789 NTNNKITNL

-810 FRNVKSIYE
+810 FTNVKSIYE

-840 MKLSIEDYNTIRRG
+840 MKLSINDYNSIRRG

-874 QGGGLTKCELLTVNN
+874 QGNGLTKCELLTVNN

>member
-62 VDSVQNSNPNQ
+62 VDSVQNSNPRQ

-89 LEYNGDIILE
+89 IEYNGDIILE

-139 SNKYYIVSPKYDR
+139 SEKYYIDFPKYGKQMS
-152 ISANLVKSAMEKY
+152 INAHFVKVAMEQY
-165 PLSTFSENSI
+165 PSSTFSEHSI
-175 LLTDIITFI
+175 LPEIITFI

-198 VRYKIVNNTLIPHM
+198 VRYEINNNAFIEYK

-220 LKETYTYISNNN
+220 LQETYTYISRNN

-238 VGDAMLPGTWG
+238 VGNAMLPATWG

-260 WVKRLWEMFIAAAK
+260 WVKRLWEMFTAAAK
-274 KVTSY
+274 QVTSY

-286 FFNDD
+286 FFNDN

-300 ALKPFNTKK
+300 ALKPFNTKP
-309 ESRYTS
+309 ESKYTS
-315 TFEINSPKEGSWI
+315 TFEIINDCFGSKWV
-328 NGTNTYRM
+328 NGSGTKKIKSKIKRV
-336 LSNIIRTSTIS
+336 STIS
-347 DEYGAGYDDT
+347 DEYAAGYDDIPNGLT
-357 PDGETSGQTSNALFL
+357 DNALFL
-372 KAKPNSYDTFTIN
+372 KSKPNSYDTFTIN

-390 QIEFPTDGI
+390 KIEIPYVDNVQKLYI
-399 EGKQYLNTPLFINVN
+399 VDPLFIDVN
-414 LKTKDGSIINT
+414 LKTKDGRIMNT
-425 CKYCVKRCKY
+425 CKYALQRCKFEGL
-435 EDLEEYDTT
+435 EDYDKNDLYT
-444 VPYDNK
+444 
-450 RNVILQDTYQEN
+450 RGRFVIYQDTNQEFN
-462 NPFTKTTSFF
+462 SYDKKASLF

-479 RTSQV
+479 RTNQV
-484 INGCYLQT
+484 TQGCYL
-492 EMYWTGTSF
+492 EIVMYWSNELF
-501 VFTYDPELLTGDKGV
+501 YLAYDPQLLTNNNGV
-516 PYINY
+516 PYIRTKDHIL
-521 KSHVLKEGESVYIKP
+521 KSNESVSITP
-536 INELY
+536 LGNLFD
-541 KGEKNRLSVVISQK
+541 GETNTLSVVISQK

-565 SDLWDKNVNPLEYLL
+565 PDLWNNNVNPLEYLL
-580 EFSKIYGLVWNID
+580 EYSKIYGLVWNID

-602 QQQNDYKEGLTQGIR
+602 QQQNDYKEGLARGIR

-640 RFNYA
+640 RFNYT
-645 DNKTAQGTEYKNAYG
+645 DNKTVEGTEYKNTYN

-671 NEFNLSDK
+671 NEFNSSEK
-679 KLFSGLIPAPITQK
+679 KLFSGLIPAPITGK
-693 KEIFKIKT
+693 KQIFKLKT
-701 PTNIDST
+701 PNNKDS
-708 IYPET
+708 IMYSET
-713 QTYTSIITTDKSNK
+713 QTYPSIITADKSNK

-735 FFVGPNTTPIV
+735 FFVGEKTTPIL
-746 LTDDCN
+746 LTDDTP
-752 SEYFSNT
+752 SEYFNNT
-759 YCYNRYC
+759 YCYNRYSY
-766 DDVNSTNLMAKATAK
+766 DVISKQANAK
-781 IASAISYI
+781 IASAISYVK
-789 FYPNKKITNL
+789 NTNNKITNL

-810 FRNVKSIYE
+810 FTGVKSIYE

-840 MKLSIEDYNTIRRG
+840 MKLSIADYNSIRRG

-869 SDFDI
+869 YDFDI
-874 QGGGLTKCELLTVNN
+874 QGDGLTKCELLTVNN
-889 LDAYTNNLFL
+889 LDAYTTNLFL
-899 TYMHS
+899 RYMNS

>member
-62 VDSVQNSNPNQ
+62 VDSVQNSDPKQ

-89 LEYNGDIILE
+89 IEHNGDVILE

-123 GEIMQELHKL
+123 GEIMQELHKI

-139 SNKYYIVSPKYDR
+139 SKKYYIDFPKSGKHTN
-152 ISANLVKSAMEKY
+152 INANCVRMAMQKY
-165 PLSTFSENSI
+165 PSSTFSENSI
-175 LLTDIITFI
+175 RLTDIITFI

-198 VRYKIVNNTLIPHM
+198 VRYKISDNTIIPHK

-238 VGDAMLPGTWG
+238 VGNAILPGTWG

-260 WVKRLWEMFIAAAK
+260 WVKRLWEMFTAVAK
-274 KVTSY
+274 QVTSY

-286 FFNDD
+286 FFYNQ
-291 NPLYFKQVL
+291 NPLYFRQVL
-300 ALKPFNTKK
+300 ALKPFNTKQ
-309 ESRYTS
+309 ESKYTS
-315 TFEINSPKEGSWI
+315 TFEIYNSNNRSWV
-328 NGTNTYRM
+328 NSDKTNKVP
-336 LSNIIRTSTIS
+336 SKIIRTSTVS
-347 DEYGAGYDDT
+347 DEYGAGYDDI
-357 PDGETSGQTSNALFL
+357 PDGNTTDALFL
-372 KAKPNSYDTFTIN
+372 KAKPNSYDAFTIN

-390 QIEFPTDGI
+390 SIEFPSGGI
-399 EGKQYLNTPLFINVN
+399 EGKQYLSNRLLIDVN
-414 LKTKDGSIINT
+414 LKRKDGLIINT
-425 CKYCVKRCKY
+425 CKYGVYRCKY
-435 EDLEEYDTT
+435 EGLEEYDRY
-444 VPYDNK
+444 VPTDKK
-450 RNVILQDTYQEN
+450 RNVILQDTYQEIN
-462 NPFTKTTSFF
+462 SSSKKTCLF

-479 RTSQV
+479 RTSEV
-484 INGCYLQT
+484 NNNTGCYL
-492 EMYWTGTSF
+492 EIVMYWDDIPF
-501 VFTYDPELLTGDKGV
+501 FFTYDPQLLTNNDGVQYIHDKMHSLT
-516 PYINY
+516 NA
-521 KSHVLKEGESVYIKP
+521 ERVYVKP

-555 EKRSGDYFSI
+555 EKRSDDYFSI

-580 EFSKIYGLVWNID
+580 EFSKIYGLIWNID

-645 DNKTAQGTEYKNAYG
+645 DNKTAEGTEYKNSYG

-671 NEFNLSDK
+671 NEFNTSEK
-679 KLFSGLIPAPITQK
+679 KLFSGLIPAPITGK
-693 KEIFKIKT
+693 KQIFKIKT
-701 PTNIDST
+701 PNNTYST

-713 QTYTSIITTDKSNK
+713 QAYTSIITTDKSNK

-735 FFVGPNTTPIV
+735 FFVGPTTTPIV
-746 LTDDCN
+746 LTDDSN
-752 SEYFSNT
+752 SEYLNNT

-766 DDVNSTNLMAKATAK
+766 SDVTTTQLVARSK
-781 IASAISYI
+781 IASNISYI
-789 FYPNKKITNL
+789 FYRDKKITNL

-810 FRNVKSIYE
+810 FTGVKSIYD

-840 MKLSIEDYNTIRRG
+840 MKLSIAEYTSIRRG

-874 QGGGLTKCELLTVNN
+874 QGDGLTKCELLTVNN

>member
-52 NNKLFNHIFN
+52 NNKLFNNIFN
-62 VDSVQNSNPNQ
+62 VDIVHNSDPEQ

-89 LEYNGDIILE
+89 IEHNGDVILE

-152 ISANLVKSAMEKY
+152 ISANFVKSAMKKY
-165 PLSTFSENSI
+165 PSSTFSENSFS
-175 LLTDIITFI
+175 LTDIITFMT
-184 SNEGVYENFDTKKN
+184 NEGVYENFDTKKN
-198 VRYKIVNNTLIPHM
+198 VRYKISDKKIIPYM

-232 INPESI
+232 INPDSI
-238 VGDAMLPGTWG
+238 VGDAMLPGTWR

-260 WVKRLWEMFIAAAK
+260 WVKRLWEMFITAAE

-286 FFNDD
+286 FFNDG
-291 NPLYFKQVL
+291 NPLYFEQVL
-300 ALKPFNTKK
+300 VLKPFNTKK
-309 ESRYTS
+309 DSKYTS
-315 TFEINSPKEGSWI
+315 TFEINSHKEGSWI

-347 DEYGAGYDDT
+347 DEYGAGYDDIT
-357 PDGETSGQTSNALFL
+357 DGDTSGQTSNALFL
-372 KAKPNSYDTFTIN
+372 KSKPDSYDTFTIN

-390 QIEFPTDGI
+390 SIEFPSGGI
-399 EGKQYLNTPLFINVN
+399 EGKQYLSIPFYIDVN
-414 LKTKDGSIINT
+414 LKTKDGLIINT
-425 CKYCVKRCKY
+425 CKYEVHRCKY
-435 EDLEEYDTT
+435 EGLEEYDKD
-444 VPYDNK
+444 VPYSRV
-450 RNVILQDTYQEN
+450 RNIILQDTYQEN
-462 NPFTKTTSFF
+462 NPSTETTSLF

-484 INGCYLQT
+484 INGCYLQI
-492 EMYWTGTSF
+492 EMYWENIPF
-501 VFTYDPELLTGDKGV
+501 YFTYDPELLTNNDGVQYIHDKMHSLT
-516 PYINY
+516 NT
-521 KSHVLKEGESVYIKP
+521 ERVYVKP
-536 INELY
+536 ISELY

-565 SDLWDKNVNPLEYLL
+565 SDLWDENVNPLEYLL

-602 QQQNDYKEGLTQGIR
+602 QQQNDYKEGLTHGIR

-645 DNKTAQGTEYKNAYG
+645 DNKTAEGTEYKNTYG

-671 NEFNLSDK
+671 NEFNLSEK
-679 KLFSGLIPAPITQK
+679 KLFRGLIPAPITQMK
-693 KEIFKIKT
+693 QIFKIKT
-701 PTNIDST
+701 LSNINST

-713 QTYTSIITTDKSNK
+713 QSYTSIITTDKSNK

-735 FFVGPNTTPIV
+735 FFVVESNIFIIF
-746 LTDDCN
+746 TDDCN
-752 SEYFSNT
+752 SEYFNNT
-759 YCYNRYC
+759 YCYNRYGSN
-766 DDVNSTNLMAKATAK
+766 VNATSIMAGSKY
-781 IASAISYI
+781 ASPVSYI
-789 FYPNKKITNL
+789 YYNYNYKITNL

-805 TYGED
+805 TYGGEV
-810 FRNVKSIYE
+810 FKGTKSIYE

-874 QGGGLTKCELLTVNN
+874 QGDGLTKCELLTVNN

>member
-139 SNKYYIVSPKYDR
+139 SNKYYIDFPKYGKYNR

-165 PLSTFSENSI
+165 PSGTGSEGG
-175 LLTDIITFI
+175 LFLTDIITFI
-184 SNEGVYENFDTKKN
+184 TNEGVYENFDTKKN
-198 VRYKIVNNTLIPHM
+198 VRYKISDNTIIPHM
-212 DIVDTSSF
+212 NIVDTSSF

-260 WVKRLWEMFIAAAK
+260 WVKRLWEMFTSVAEQ
-274 KVTSY
+274 VTSY

-286 FFNDD
+286 FFNDN

-300 ALKPFNTKK
+300 TLKTFNTKQ
-309 ESRYTS
+309 ESKYTS
-315 TFEINSPKEGSWI
+315 TFNINTSKNRTWM
-328 NGTNTYRM
+328 NGTNTNKIP
-336 LSNIIRTSTIS
+336 SNIIRTSTVS
-347 DEYGAGYDDT
+347 DEYAAGYDDI
-357 PDGETSGQTSNALFL
+357 PDGQQTDALFL
-372 KAKPNSYDTFTIN
+372 KSKPDSYDTFTIN

-390 QIEFPTDGI
+390 SIEFPSGGI
-399 EGKQYLNTPLFINVN
+399 EGKQYLSIPFYIDVN
-414 LKTKDGSIINT
+414 LKTKDGLIINT
-425 CKYCVKRCKY
+425 CKYEVLRCKY
-435 EDLEEYDTT
+435 EGLEEYDKDIPHSK
-444 VPYDNK
+444 V

-462 NPFTKTTSFF
+462 NPSTQTTCLF

-484 INGCYLQT
+484 INGCYL
-492 EMYWTGTSF
+492 EIVMYWENIPF
-501 VFTYDPELLTGDKGV
+501 YFTYDPELLTNNDGVQYIHDKMHSLKDTELV
-516 PYINY
+516 
-521 KSHVLKEGESVYIKP
+521 HVKP
-536 INELY
+536 ISELY
-541 KGEKNRLSVVISQK
+541 KGEKNILTVVISQK

-602 QQQNDYKEGLTQGIR
+602 QQQNDYKEGLAQGIR

-645 DNKTAQGTEYKNAYG
+645 DNKTGEGTEYKNTYG

-671 NEFNLSDK
+671 NEFNSSEK

-693 KEIFKIKT
+693 KQIFKIKT
-701 PTNIDST
+701 PANIYST

-735 FFVGPNTTPIV
+735 FLVGLNTTSIT

-752 SEYFSNT
+752 SEYFNNT
-759 YCYNRYC
+759 YCYNRYGS
-766 DDVNSTNLMAKATAK
+766 DVSSTKATAK

-789 FYPNKKITNL
+789 LYPNKKITNL

-810 FRNVKSIYE
+810 FTGVKSIYE

-874 QGGGLTKCELLTVNN
+874 QGDGLTKCELLTVNN

>member
-27 FDNIQDPMKYYS
+27 FDNIQAPMKYYS

-62 VDSVQNSNPNQ
+62 VDSVQNSNPKQ

-89 LEYNGDIILE
+89 IEYNGDIILE

-133 TFINPE
+133 TFINSE
-139 SNKYYIVSPKYDR
+139 SEKYYIDFPKYGKQTR
-152 ISANLVKSAMEKY
+152 INADFVKSAMEKY
-165 PLSTFSENSI
+165 PSSTFSDNSI
-175 LLTDIITFI
+175 SLSDIITFI

-198 VRYKIVNNTLIPHM
+198 VRYEILKNEFIRYK

-220 LKETYTYISNNN
+220 LKETYNYISRNN

-238 VGDAMLPGTWG
+238 VSDAILPGTWG

-260 WVKRLWEMFIAAAK
+260 WVKRLWEMFTTAAK

-279 SFDLDPD
+279 SFNLDPD
-286 FFNDD
+286 FFNDN

-300 ALKPFNTKK
+300 ALKPFNTKQ
-309 ESRYTS
+309 ESKYTS
-315 TFEINSPKEGSWI
+315 TFEIIDDCFGSKWL
-328 NGTNTYRM
+328 NGSGTKKNKSKIMRV
-336 LSNIIRTSTIS
+336 STIS
-347 DEYGAGYDDT
+347 DEYAAGYNDI
-357 PDGETSGQTSNALFL
+357 PKGETTNALFL
-372 KAKPNSYDTFTIN
+372 KSKPNSYDTFTIN

-390 QIEFPTDGI
+390 KIDIPYVDMSQKIYIMD
-399 EGKQYLNTPLFINVN
+399 PLFIDVN
-414 LKTKDGSIINT
+414 LKTKAGTIINT
-425 CKYCVKRCKY
+425 CKYALQRCKFEGL
-435 EDLEEYDTT
+435 EDYDKNDIYT
-444 VPYDNK
+444 
-450 RNVILQDTYQEN
+450 RARFVILQDTNQEFN
-462 NPFTKTTSFF
+462 SYEKITSLF

-479 RTSQV
+479 RTNQV
-484 INGCYLQT
+484 TQGCYLEIVMHWSST
-492 EMYWTGTSF
+492 NFFFG
-501 VFTYDPELLTGDKGV
+501 YDPQLLTNNNGV
-516 PYINY
+516 PYITTKDHIL
-521 KSHVLKEGESVYIKP
+521 KSNESVSITP
-536 INELY
+536 LENLFD
-541 KGEKNRLSVVISQK
+541 GETNKLSVVISQK

-565 SDLWDKNVNPLEYLL
+565 PDLWNNNVNPLEYLL

-640 RFNYA
+640 RFNYT
-645 DNKTAQGTEYKNAYG
+645 DNKTAEGAEYKNTYS

-671 NEFNLSDK
+671 NEFNSSEK
-679 KLFSGLIPAPITQK
+679 KLFSGLIPAPITGK
-693 KEIFKIKT
+693 KQIFKIKT
-701 PTNIDST
+701 PNNKDS
-708 IYPET
+708 ILYSET
-713 QTYTSIITTDKSNK
+713 QTYTSIITADKSNK

-735 FFVGPNTTPIV
+735 FFVGEKTTPIL
-746 LTDDCN
+746 LTDDSN
-752 SEYFSNT
+752 SEYLNNT
-759 YCYNRYC
+759 YCYNRYSY
-766 DDVNSTNLMAKATAK
+766 DVISKQANAK
-781 IASAISYI
+781 IASAISYVK
-789 FYPNKKITNL
+789 NTNNKITNL

-805 TYGED
+805 TYGEN
-810 FRNVKSIYE
+810 FTNVKSIYE

-840 MKLSIEDYNTIRRG
+840 MKLSINDYNSIRRG

-874 QGGGLTKCELLTVNN
+874 QGDGLTKCELLTVNN
-889 LDAYTNNLFL
+889 LDAYTTNLFL

>member
-62 VDSVQNSNPNQ
+62 VDSVQNSNPRQ

-89 LEYNGDIILE
+89 IEYNGDVILV

-123 GEIMQELHKL
+123 GEIMQELHKI
-133 TFINPE
+133 TFINSE
-139 SNKYYIVSPKYDR
+139 SNKYYIDLPKYGKQTR
-152 ISANLVKSAMEKY
+152 INADFVKMAMEKY
-165 PLSTFSENSI
+165 PSSTFSANSI
-175 LLTDIITFI
+175 FLSDIITFI

-198 VRYKIVNNTLIPHM
+198 ARYEILNNGFIGYK

-220 LKETYTYISNNN
+220 LQETYTYISRNK

-238 VGDAMLPGTWG
+238 VGNAMLPATWG

-260 WVKRLWEMFIAAAK
+260 WVKRLWEMFSYVAK
-274 KVTSY
+274 QVTSY

-286 FFNDD
+286 FFNDN

-300 ALKPFNTKK
+300 ALKPFNTKQ
-309 ESRYTS
+309 ESKYTS
-315 TFEINSPKEGSWI
+315 TFEITDDCFGSKWLNGSGTKEIKSKI
-328 NGTNTYRM
+328 VRN
-336 LSNIIRTSTIS
+336 LTIS
-347 DEYGAGYDDT
+347 DEYAAGYDDI
-357 PDGETSGQTSNALFL
+357 PKGVTSNALFL
-372 KAKPNSYDTFTIN
+372 KSKPNSYDTFTIN

-390 QIEFPTDGI
+390 RIEIPYVDMVQKI
-399 EGKQYLNTPLFINVN
+399 YILDPLFIDVK
-414 LKTKDGSIINT
+414 LKTKAGTIINT
-425 CKYCVKRCKY
+425 CKYAVQRCKFEGL
-435 EDLEEYDTT
+435 EDYDKNDLYT
-444 VPYDNK
+444 
-450 RNVILQDTYQEN
+450 RGRFVILQDTNQEFN
-462 NPFTKTTSFF
+462 SYDKKTFLF

-479 RTSQV
+479 RTNQVSQ
-484 INGCYLQT
+484 GCYL
-492 EMYWTGTSF
+492 EIVMHWANKNF
-501 VFTYDPELLTGDKGV
+501 FFAYDPQLLTNDKGV
-516 PYINY
+516 PYIVTKDHIL
-521 KSHVLKEGESVYIKP
+521 KSNEGVYVTPLGRLFEGET
-536 INELY
+536 NQ
-541 KGEKNRLSVVISQK
+541 LSVVISQK

-565 SDLWDKNVNPLEYLL
+565 PDLWNNNVNPLEYLL
-580 EFSKIYGLVWNID
+580 EYSKIYGLVWNID

-602 QQQNDYKEGLTQGIR
+602 QQQNDYKEGLARGIR

-640 RFNYA
+640 RFNYT
-645 DNKTAQGTEYKNAYG
+645 DNKTAEGTEYKNTYR

-671 NEFNLSDK
+671 NEFNSSEK
-679 KLFSGLIPAPITQK
+679 KLFSGLIPAPITGK
-693 KEIFKIKT
+693 KQIFKIKT
-701 PTNIDST
+701 PNNKDS
-708 IYPET
+708 IMYSET

-735 FFVGPNTTPIV
+735 FFVEEKTTPIL
-746 LTDDCN
+746 LTDDTPP
-752 SEYFSNT
+752 EYVNNT
-759 YCYNRYC
+759 YCYNRYSY
-766 DDVNSTNLMAKATAK
+766 DVISKQANAK
-781 IASAISYI
+781 IASAISYVK
-789 FYPNKKITNL
+789 NNNNKITNL

-805 TYGED
+805 TYGEN
-810 FRNVKSIYE
+810 FTNVKSIYE

-840 MKLSIEDYNTIRRG
+840 MKLSINDYNSIRRG

-874 QGGGLTKCELLTVNN
+874 QGDGLTKCELLTVND
-889 LDAYTNNLFL
+889 LDAYTTNLFL